1 MANRKDVLS
10 KYVRSSA
17 KKARPVVQKSNSWMG
32 NALRSVGFSA
42 FDVLEELMPAT
53 IDVAKVTA
61 TTGKDIADNIRR
73 ARSQDRTLRN
83 AIERNYYVGL
93 GTKVF
98 KNSLEDL
105 KSGKFYN
112 KERADKYFDDMNDD
126 MMDFGEDFDFGED
139 SFDGSIYSS
148 DGSAEASFRRRKGG
162 NNEATQIVV
171 NTDLGPD
178 SAVVQATNY
187 QTETTV
193 NVGRAVVDSSK
204 ANTRATMVMLGGMRN
219 EVNASLSAINENIS
233 TIATTLTD
241 TVSKHATLSAKYY
254 EDSIA
259 LQQQILAEL
268 QRQTPSTQVTN
279 NTRTFKE
286 YNNVMDILSSGG
298 GVDPKAYMELV
309 KKRFGNYVDSNMLL
323 SQMKFMAGN
332 KETLEMMA
340 QNPLSFIP
348 KAVAK
353 TLIPNTVRSVITEF
367 DNQLKETS
375 IAALNQVS
383 GLQRSN
389 NPFLSAIGKIF
400 GVQNKI
406 SLSSVDKSAYNK
418 GATSWAGTDHQ
429 ALTNVI
435 PTLLRKIHASI
446 SGSEEIG
453 FDYER
458 GVFAKVRDIEKQAEK
473 DKIYRETSGF
483 SEYKSEFKDFLEK
496 NAAASREERE
506 SFSEQFEKFI
516 SKLVLDSAGGR
527 TFRLG
532 GRDGKGGDDIAELLN
547 SNSNDPAV
555 KLIRAYL
562 SGMEK
567 DNKSKLT
574 AFFGSKVQEQR
585 ASIDRQNKERQ
596 EDPIRYNTM
605 YENTGL
611 QTYKDANRKNNY
623 TGTDSHLSYKTN
635 RDPITGKKTLTDY
648 VVGSK
653 GGIGAGV
660 IDKYGNNQTYYLRE
674 ILKTLNTGI
683 YVFPVGDS
691 GSGGKRRR
699 GGSGGPNA
707 NIRSAIE
714 ARATSVSTRMTT
726 EIGDARRKEQSMER
740 RSTYTDDKR
749 QKDVD
754 KGKINTNQEFTQDQI
769 DLLGEAYQ
777 SEVNG
782 QNPKKPGFVDRIMGK
797 VPEDSGLGRILK
809 RYQKLGQDSEKGLT
823 TVFKKLDSALFQV
836 VFGDPKGHYGFKAM
850 FDKGLGTLKAGFFKF
865 STFLDNKILKPLDE
879 ALFGETGI
887 FNKIKQSEF
896 GKKVS
901 EVFTNLTN
909 KASTFLLGEKDGDGN
924 RSGGIFSE
932 TANSLKDMGTQVKYA
947 ILGEKGPD
955 GKALPLDQDNSV
967 VGNLKR
973 MFKNTSEK
981 ISNAMGIDNQSPKES
996 LGTKIANGLD
1006 SAMDRIKERSSD
1018 WSNTVFGNGDTKEF
1032 VNQFRQDMKGQKGF
1046 IGASAVVGAVSGTV
1060 LGGHLG
1066 LLGSMF
1072 LPGGPVGGALLG
1084 AGIGIISKSTGLQD
1098 FLFGKEVTD
1107 ADGNVSRTGG
1117 LITKDFQDFF
1127 KQNKVGIGVGAGA
1140 GLAASFGLL
1149 PSFFVPGGPI
1159 GGALIGGAIS
1169 LATKSDAFQNLLYGA
1184 GGDEKNPTGGFMKKF
1199 KQIFGKDKDLKKLG
1213 LDAGIGA
1220 GVGLVGS
1227 FFLPGGPIIGALL
1240 GSAISVGTATDKFRN
1255 WFFGEEG
1262 EDGKRHGG
1270 IFNRFTGYVKDK
1282 IFDPLGKAVKITQN
1296 NILRFVEKNMVAPFM
1311 IALNPLI
1318 EEAKHVKTV
1327 VTDKVKDVFDGIKEK
1342 FHQHVTKP
1350 IGEAVERHILDPLKK
1365 AMHTF
1370 FGGLG
1375 KFIGNIISAPFK
1387 AMFGL
1392 GKGAKTAQE
1401 ERAAKEKRSEVN
1413 NQYDADVV
1421 RLYGDESNMNLV
1433 EKGFNRI
1440 KKIKQLPEW
1449 LRAKGKRNDA
1459 LRNIDAQK
1467 KANIQAYEDSLSER
1481 QSAIDAKYDAK
1492 DYAIRNGTKVSD
1504 STIPAGTTAGI
1515 PATVFAK
1522 RAGLRPVEVFRLIR
1536 SGQLPYTK
1544 DEKGR
1549 YIVDGKLVSK
1559 FRGMGNDGGHKPPQ
1573 SSTSTS
1579 QSTPHD
1585 TTTVSSNPT
1594 NVDTAPGTPVHVNA
1608 EQDTPNVRASREGRG
1623 SRTTVDAGSNRRR
1636 GRSGSDYSEYRDQ
1649 LSGFIDRN
1657 TRNQGESTVSGMSDT
1672 SSTKKGKTYNT
1683 GSLVD
1688 KIQKDVSKITDSVYG
1703 QLNGV
1708 GSNINKIYKVL
1719 LKKLGLKD
1727 DDIKGEN
1734 NKEYVGFLGRIRTA
1748 LNRPLKAIG
1757 DLITAPFRAIGR
1769 VVNNIKDGFLNIGK
1783 GIGKAG
1789 KALVSGI
1796 GGIAK
1801 GLGGMLKELVKLP
1814 IDLLHTGLSAVRA
1827 ALPAVGEALKEGV
1840 SLIGKG
1846 LNAAGSLLV
1855 SGVKGLGSAISGAAK
1870 GFGQMVGGAMSGVGN
1885 LLKSMG
1891 LIGADALKGI
1901 WKGMKFVGKGIAKGA
1916 GIVGKGLLSAPG
1928 KIIGAIRGKREGK
1941 GLFGRKGPMHV
1952 IVDSGVL
1959 DRVRKVSVVN
1969 RVKEV
1974 GEEGIGSL
1982 IGGSGGRGGKPLKPL
1997 KPARQQPLP
2006 GGRGIVGTVVSAGL
2020 NLFGKAKEVGSA
2032 AKTAVGNKFAA
2043 MKEKAE
2049 EKKAANAKKRAE
2061 QVNKG
2066 SRASLLSRLNEEQD
2080 RKDTKA
2086 YRTKVVNLLQRN
2098 ADSSE
2103 EHKGLFSGIFGKKG
2117 LITAGVLLLLPIFIK
2132 LFKNLKLGEL
2142 LKDLATTVTTGW
2154 SEIGGIKGLLANLGE
2169 KTDQATDVINGTD
2182 THAKVDENGNLVT
2195 DENGNPVME
2204 TTSGSRLKQLLTPT
2218 KTRVN
2223 TETGKWEQRNEW
2235 TQMSGATVNYLG
2247 HKAIS
2252 AGKTITKVADSKLGR
2267 AAIGGVKK
2275 LGAKIS
2281 NSTPVV
2287 AAYTYADD
2295 ALKAGARGVKSWI
2308 QSGRDLNALKKAGS
2322 AFADQA
2328 GIGQKVAAKATGFV
2342 DDAIDLGKKAV
2353 KSDVVQTFI
2362 KKAMEG
2368 LNFLVGK
2375 LAGVGQKFGLKVPV
2389 SSFDDILKMI
2399 STKVLN
2405 PKSLSGFG
2413 TKISEFLMKLT
2424 GKSSAAAATLF
2435 LAEIGFTLYGAIDG
2449 AVNAGALFEVN
2460 PDDVDAKMRA
2470 ISAVFKGLMNT
2481 TAGSVVDFVNSLVYE
2496 ITGMNFVKV
2505 IATWT
2510 YKLLSNDEDA
2520 KAIEAAQADFTK
2532 GYEDYV
2538 QEEYDAYVKGQEAKG
2553 EAAMSLDDFKAS
2565 NLSTTRSEYNSKT
2578 NKSLFRRAVDGVK
2591 NITKLPGAIKDGAKK
2606 VGTTIANGAKSVKN
2620 FFVGSK
2626 EDVFMKEDGSYYVA
2640 TKNGYDYYGADGK
2653 VLYKDVSADSVNA
2666 MVQSGQ
2672 VTQQTRQT
2680 KSGISQLGGKLVDG
2694 VKGVGSKISGGVK
2707 SVVGKVKDSNFGQGV
2722 TAVVD
2727 KTKELF
2733 GNVGDAVGNVAKNG
2747 IDAAKGMAT
2756 GWQTIAA
2763 NFYNK
2768 DNSFMDYF
2776 KADVNPL
2783 GEDNMFHGVV
2793 GGILNVSK
2801 VVMFPKLLVAGIMK
2815 KVGTAI
2821 KDAVGKIV
2829 DDAKIAVTD
2838 YATNST
2844 KINQLAFSG
2853 DLDGLR
2859 GVEITTSEDN
2869 PIGGIV
2875 GGLLG
2880 VNKVLHYPVA
2890 FFVGMGKK
2898 IGAAIK
2904 GAIAKVVQTGQAIVT
2919 NQASITQLALTGD
2932 TEGLG
2937 NYAGL
2942 PEDSSP
2948 VAGFANGLLGV
2959 QKVMMTPLAYVV
2971 KAGRFIVGKVKG
2983 AINAV
2988 KQTGVAIVTNQAAIG
3003 QLALS
3008 GDTDGLSDY
3017 AGLDENSSP
3026 VAGFANGLL
3035 GVQKAVFTP
3044 IAYVVKSGKFVVEK
3058 VKGAISTVKETGVAI
3073 GTGTA
3078 QISSMAFSGNVD
3090 GLHDY
3095 EGVDPNSSPLAGF
3108 ANGLLG
3114 VQKTMMTPIAYVV
3127 KGGKD
3132 LVGAIKGAIGK
3143 VVDYGA
3149 KTKTF
3154 VTTLNSYADPDKS
3167 LSGWDNETMATGDD
3181 DAIGHVLSTVIK
3193 KVMWVYVGIVRN
3205 VKKMF
3210 DWIGD
3215 AAEGI
3220 KEGVSG
3226 AWDNVKEG
3234 AGNAWDW
3241 VKDKAN
3247 GIGTAIM
3254 DLGRGGLNGGRPI
3267 AGGKGGETQVMNGMP
3282 YYSQNDP
3289 AYKNIQYKQTGGFGQ
3304 PVGDTI
3310 GDSGCGPTAMAM
3322 VASKYA
3328 GDGYTPPVMS
3338 KMAEAGGYST
3348 SVGTSPGYFSAAGDA
3363 LGIPNQQVAPTKDS
3377 LETTL
3382 GSGGSVIMQGI
3393 SGGAG
3398 GDGGVN
3404 SPYTDEGHYVT
3415 ATGISGDRVLINDPR
3430 GPEYSGEYRTKD
3442 VLHDTTGMWSFGAA
3456 PGGFGARMKR
3466 KFKTL
3471 RGGKAGVDKTKW
3483 IQIINAVKQA
3493 IAAQKPG
3500 YSQSRYITITVGGK
3514 SMKCRTDCS
3523 GYVQT
3528 CLKYYGV
3535 MPEGTNISSA
3545 NVKNA
3550 GDATMKNTGFTPGGW
3565 PGWEGLQEG
3574 DVLGTSG
3581 HTEIF
3586 AWNKNGK
3593 HYVYNCGS
3601 DSSTNSPV
3609 PTVSGHSSYQCVWR
3623 VGNAGT
3629 GVVSST
3635 DVSGASA
3642 DGGSY
3647 SGGDSSSS
3655 TSSSSGGFSSFADL
3669 LGGLADA
3676 ATKPIL
3682 KAFGLTTDDSSSTST
3697 SGGNYSGDSS
3707 SGGDSGVT
3715 AANVSGS
3722 NTAQQ
3727 VWNFFTSK
3735 GYSKHGTAGIMGN
3748 MQAESGM
3755 YPQRLQGDFTKGYT
3769 KSQEYTKATD
3779 SGSNNFVHD
3788 SKGYGL
3794 VQFTYHSL
3802 KKQLLDAAKSNGKSV
3817 GDTGLQLS
3825 VVDNM
3830 LRTSYPSV
3838 YNTIKNATDVKT
3850 ASNSM
3855 LHGYERPKDQSAAVE
3870 NKRAS
3875 LGMGFYN
3882 TYAGGKGGS
3891 LGGRPL
3897 RNIKPIRQVKALPS
3911 LPGGRGSAVLGVSGT
3926 LRDAVTQTKDP
3937 TAQIIERNNI
3947 INNGA
3952 DTRDLAQLFKAGLEY
3967 LAQITT
3973 NTGDTAKGIIS
3984 LNEKDFG
3991 GYNQV
3996 NNTTN
4001 NVDNSQKSYNQG
4013 NDNSVADRSEYAL
4026 AKRVAMGIVD

>member
-17 KKARPVVQKSNSWMG
+17 KKARPIVQKSNSWMG

-61 TTGKDIADNIRR
+61 TTGKDVADTIRR

-93 GTKVF
+93 GTKVL

-126 MMDFGEDFDFGED
+126 IMDFGEDFDFGED
-139 SFDGSIYSS
+139 SFDGSISSS

-178 SAVVQATNY
+178 SAVVQAANY

-193 NVGRAVVDSSK
+193 NVGRAVIDSSK
-204 ANTRATMVMLGGMRN
+204 ANTRATMMMLGGMRN
-219 EVNASLSAINENIS
+219 EVNASLSAINENVS

-241 TVSKHATLSAKYY
+241 TVSRHATLSAKYY

-268 QRQTPSTQVTN
+268 QKQSPSTQVTN

-309 KKRFGNYVDSNMLL
+309 KKQFSSYVDSNMLL
-323 SQMKFMAGN
+323 SQMKFMASN

-400 GVQNKI
+400 GLQNKI
-406 SLSSVDKSAYNK
+406 SISSVDKGAYNK

-458 GVFAKVRDIEKQAEK
+458 GVFAKVRDIEKQTEK
-473 DKIYRETSGF
+473 DKLYRETSGF

-506 SFSEQFEKFI
+506 AFSEQFEKFI

-532 GRDGKGGDDIAELLN
+532 GRDGKGNQDDIAELLGA
-547 SNSNDPAV
+547 NSNDPEV

-585 ASIDRQNKERQ
+585 ASIDRQMRERQ

-611 QTYKDANRKNNY
+611 ATYKDANRKNNY
-623 TGTDSHLSYKTN
+623 IGTDSHLQYKTTRN
-635 RDPITGKKTLTDY
+635 PVTGRKTLTDY

-683 YVFPVGDS
+683 YVFPVGES
-691 GSGGKRRR
+691 SGGRRRR
-699 GGSGGPNA
+699 GGTGGPNDS
-707 NIRSAIE
+707 IRSAI
-714 ARATSVSTRMTT
+714 ASRATSVSTKMSE
-726 EIGDARRKEQSMER
+726 EIGEARRKEQGMER
-740 RSTYTDDKR
+740 RSSYTDDKR

-754 KGKINTNQEFTQDQI
+754 KGKINTTQEFTQDQI
-769 DLLGEAYQ
+769 NVLGEVYQ
-777 SEVNG
+777 TELNTQAQRG
-782 QNPKKPGFVDRIMGK
+782 KEPGFVDRILGK
-797 VPEDSGLGRILK
+797 VPENSGLGRILR

-823 TVFKKLDSALFQV
+823 TVFKKLDSALFEI
-836 VFGDPKGHYGFKAM
+836 VFGDPNGHHGFKAM

-879 ALFGETGI
+879 ALFGETGV

-901 EVFTNLTN
+901 EVFTNLTK
-909 KASTFLLGEKDGDGN
+909 KAGVFLLGEKDGDGN

-955 GKALPLDQDNSV
+955 GKPLPLDQDSSV

-973 MFKNTSEK
+973 MFKTTSER
-981 ISNAMGIDNQSPKES
+981 ISNAMGIDSQSPRES
-996 LGTKIANGLD
+996 LGTRIANGLD
-1006 SAMDRIKERSSD
+1006 AAMDRVKERSSD
-1018 WSNTVFGNGDTKEF
+1018 WSNTVFGNGDTKAF
-1032 VNQFRQDMKGQKGF
+1032 AKQFQQDLKGQKGF
-1046 IGASAVVGAVSGTV
+1046 IGASAVLGAVGTTV
-1060 LGGHLG
+1060 LSGHLG

-1072 LPGGPVGGALLG
+1072 LPGGPIGGALLG
-1084 AGIGIISKSTGLQD
+1084 AGIGIISKSTGLKD
-1098 FLFGKEVTD
+1098 FLFGPEVTD
-1107 ADGNVSRTGG
+1107 AQGNVSRVGG

-1127 KQNKVGIGVGAGA
+1127 KENKVGIGVGAGA

-1169 LATKSDAFQNLLYGA
+1169 LTTKSDAFQSLLYGD
-1184 GGDEKNPTGGFMKKF
+1184 GGSKDDVKGGFMKKF

-1227 FFLPGGPIIGALL
+1227 FFLPGGPILGALL

-1255 WFFGEEG
+1255 WFFGTEG

-1270 IFNRFTGYVKDK
+1270 VFNKFTGYVKDK

-1296 NILRFVEKNMVAPFM
+1296 NILGFVKSEMVAPFKWAM
-1311 IALNPLI
+1311 KPLI
-1318 EEAKHVKTV
+1318 KEAQYAKTIITDQVKGA
-1327 VTDKVKDVFDGIKEK
+1327 FNSLKES
-1342 FHQHVTKP
+1342 FQTHVTKP
-1350 IGEAVERHILDPLKK
+1350 IGDAVEKHFLAPMRK
-1365 AMHTF
+1365 ALNRIF
-1370 FGGLG
+1370 SGFGKLVA
-1375 KFIGNIISAPFK
+1375 NVLSAPFK
-1387 AMFGL
+1387 IITGL
-1392 GKGAKTAQE
+1392 GKGAYDRQGRRDLK
-1401 ERAAKEKRSEVN
+1401 AKETEID
-1413 NQYDADVV
+1413 NQYGQRRAEI
-1421 RLYGDESNMNLV
+1421 LGDESNMGFLQ
-1433 EKGFNRI
+1433 KGWNRLRNVG
-1440 KKIKQLPEW
+1440 KLGRAASDRD
-1449 LRAKGKRNDA
+1449 RAKRDA
-1459 LRNIDAQK
+1459 NRERIATYRGH
-1467 KANIQAYEDSLSER
+1467 IQELEDEKSRIR
-1481 QSAIDAKYDAK
+1481 QETELKNA
-1492 DYAIRNGTKVSD
+1492 AIRNGTSVD
-1504 STIPAGTTAGI
+1504 TRIPSGHVTGI
-1515 PATVFAK
+1515 PITEFSK
-1522 RAGLRPVEVFRLIR
+1522 RTGIGRGTLRSMIKR
-1536 SGQLPYTK
+1536 GQLPATRHGSNWVIPASLVIKFTKPGHTPTKGYT
-1544 DEKGR
+1544 
-1549 YIVDGKLVSK
+1549 
-1559 FRGMGNDGGHKPPQ
+1559 PPENV
-1573 SSTSTS
+1573 
-1579 QSTPHD
+1579 STPTTSSAPSD
-1585 TTTVSSNPT
+1585 TTVSTNPV
-1594 NVDTAPGTPVHVNA
+1594 NGDTPPGTPTPVNA
-1608 EQDTPNVRASREGRG
+1608 EQDTPNTKANRGRRRKG
-1623 SRTTVDAGSNRRR
+1623 GEPQQTTVNTGSNKRQK
-1636 GRSGSDYSEYRDQ
+1636 GNATSGKYKPES
-1649 LSGFIDRN
+1649 SG
-1657 TRNQGESTVSGMSDT
+1657 STVSGDENRA
-1672 SSTKKGKTYNT
+1672 GRTYNM
-1683 GSLVD
+1683 GSMTD
-1688 KIQKDVSKITDSVYG
+1688 RIQRDVSKIADSVYG

-1719 LKKLGLKD
+1719 LKKMGLKD
-1727 DDIKGEN
+1727 EDIKGEN
-1734 NKEYVGFLGRIRTA
+1734 NKQYVGFFGKIRTA
-1748 LNRPLKAIG
+1748 LNRPVKAIG
-1757 DLITAPFRAIGR
+1757 DLITAPFRAVGR

-1789 KALVSGI
+1789 QMLVSGI
-1796 GGIAK
+1796 GSVAK
-1801 GLGGMLKELVKLP
+1801 GLGSILKDLVKLP

-1827 ALPAVGEALKEGV
+1827 ALPAIGEAVKAGV
-1840 SLIGKG
+1840 SVIGTTLKTAGTLIYD
-1846 LNAAGSLLV
+1846 
-1855 SGVKGLGSAISGAAK
+1855 GVKGIGSAISGAAK
-1870 GFGQMVGGAMSGVGN
+1870 GFGQMVGGAMSGFGS

-1891 LIGADALKGI
+1891 LIGADVLKGI
-1901 WKGMKFVGKGIAKGA
+1901 WKGAKFVGKKGLQLAGGIA
-1916 GIVGKGLLSAPG
+1916 SAPF
-1928 KIIGAIRGKREGK
+1928 KAISAIRDRREGGGR

-1959 DRVRKVSVVN
+1959 DTVKKVKVVN

-1982 IGGSGGRGGKPLKPL
+1982 LGGSGGRGGRPLKPL
-1997 KPARQQPLP
+1997 KPATKPALP
-2006 GGRGIVGTVVSAGL
+2006 GGSGIGSMIVSGALKLGGGL
-2020 NLFGKAKEVGSA
+2020 KKAGSA
-2032 AKTAVGNKFAA
+2032 VKSVVGDKFAA
-2043 MKEKAE
+2043 MKERAE

-2061 QVNKG
+2061 QVKKG
-2066 SRASLLSRLNEEQD
+2066 SRASLLSRLTEEQD

-2086 YRTKVVNLLQRN
+2086 YRSKVVSLLQRN
-2098 ADSSE
+2098 ATSTE
-2103 EHKGLFSGIFGKKG
+2103 EHKGLFDGIFGKKG
-2117 LITAGVLLLLPIFIK
+2117 LITAGIILLLPIFIK

-2154 SEIGGIKGLLANLGE
+2154 SEIGGIKGLLANIGE
-2169 KTDQATDVINGTD
+2169 KATQVKDVATGTD
-2182 THAKVDENGNLVT
+2182 THAKVDKNGNLVT
-2195 DENGNPVME
+2195 DENGNAVME
-2204 TTSGSRLKQLLTPT
+2204 TTKGSRLQQLFTPT
-2218 KTRVN
+2218 KTRVD
-2223 TETGKWEQRNEW
+2223 TETGKWEQRNDW
-2235 TQMSGATVNYLG
+2235 TQMSGATANLIG
-2247 HKAIS
+2247 HKVAIPALKLADKAIVGGS
-2252 AGKTITKVADSKLGR
+2252 KVVNWVKSGVELNQLAAKGYTELASQAGLSQKIAGKVASGGSKLVN
-2267 AAIGGVKK
+2267 GVKNGASA
-2275 LGAKIS
+2275 LGSKIS
-2281 NSTPVV
+2281 NSKIAT
-2287 AAYTYADD
+2287 T
-2295 ALKAGARGVKSWI
+2295 
-2308 QSGRDLNALKKAGS
+2308 
-2322 AFADQA
+2322 
-2328 GIGQKVAAKATGFV
+2328 AKGFV
-2342 DDAIDLGKKAV
+2342 DDAVTKVGGSDL
-2353 KSDVVQTFI
+2353 VQTFI
-2362 KKAMEG
+2362 KKAGEAI
-2368 LNFLVGK
+2368 NFLVSK
-2375 LAGVGQKFGLKVPV
+2375 LIGVGEKFGIKLGEGKFGKII
-2389 SSFDDILKMI
+2389 SMI
-2399 STKVLN
+2399 TTKLLN
-2405 PKSLSGFG
+2405 PKALAEKAKAIGD
-2413 TKISEFLMKLT
+2413 FLKNIT
-2424 GKSSAAAATLF
+2424 GKSTVAGATAF
-2435 LAEIGFTLYGAIDG
+2435 IAEIAFITYGAIDG

-2460 PDDVDAKMRA
+2460 PDAVDAKMRA
-2470 ISAVFKGLMNT
+2470 IAAVFKGLLNT
-2481 TAGSVVDFVNSLVYE
+2481 TAGSVIDFINVLATD
-2496 ITGMNFVKV
+2496 ILGMNFVKV

-2510 YKLLSNDEDA
+2510 YKLLSNEEDSA
-2520 KAIEAAQADFTK
+2520 AIEAAQADFTK

-2553 EAAMSLDDFKAS
+2553 EAAMSFEDFKAS

-2591 NITKLPGAIKDGAKK
+2591 NITKLPGAIKDGVKNI
-2606 VGTTIANGAKSVKN
+2606 GTTIVNGAKGVKN

-2626 EDVFMKEDGSYYVA
+2626 QDVLMKEDGSYYVA

-2653 VLYKDVSADSVNA
+2653 ILYKDVSAESVNT
-2666 MVQSGQ
+2666 MVQNGQ
-2672 VTQQTRQT
+2672 LTQQTKET
-2680 KSGISQLGGKLVDG
+2680 KSGISQLGSKIVGGAKDL
-2694 VKGVGSKISGGVK
+2694 GSKVVGGVK
-2707 SVVGKVKDSNFGQGV
+2707 NVGAKIAGGVTSLVDKFKDTKVGQGV

-2727 KTKELF
+2727 KVKDIF
-2733 GNVGDAVGNVAKNG
+2733 GNIGTAVGKFAKNG
-2747 IDAAKGMAT
+2747 VDAAKGMAT

-2801 VVMFPKLLVAGIMK
+2801 VVLFPKLLVAGILK

-2821 KDAVGKIV
+2821 KDAVGKLV
-2829 DDAKIAVTD
+2829 NGAKIAIGD
-2838 YATNST
+2838 YTTNQA
-2844 KINQLAFSG
+2844 KISQLAFSG
-2853 DLDGLR
+2853 DMEGLK
-2859 GVEITTSEDN
+2859 GIEIKTSDDN
-2869 PIGGIV
+2869 PIGGVV

-2890 FFVGMGKK
+2890 FFVNMGKK
-2898 IGAAIK
+2898 VANTIK
-2904 GAIAKVVQTGQAIVT
+2904 GAIAKVVQTGQAIGT
-2919 NQASITQLALTGD
+2919 NQVAISKLALSGD

-2937 NYAGL
+2937 SYAGL

-2948 VAGFANGLLGV
+2948 MAGFANGLLGI
-2959 QKVMMTPLAYVV
+2959 QKAVMTPMAYVI
-2971 KAGRFIVGKVKG
+2971 KGGKFIAGKVKG
-2983 AINAV
+2983 AINTV
-2988 KQTGVAIVTNQAAIG
+2988 KQTGVAIATNQVALG

-3008 GDTDGLSDY
+3008 GDTDGLSGY

-3026 VAGFANGLL
+3026 MAGFANGLL
-3035 GVQKAVFTP
+3035 GVQKAMFTP
-3044 IAYVVKSGKFVVEK
+3044 IAYVVKGGKFVVEK
-3058 VKGAISTVKETGVAI
+3058 VKGVISTVKQTGVAI

-3078 QISSMAFSGNVD
+3078 QISSLAFSGNVD

-3095 EGVDPNSSPLAGF
+3095 QGVDENSSPLAGF

-3143 VVDYGA
+3143 AVDYGQ

-3154 VTTLNSYADPDKS
+3154 VSKLNEYTDPDKS
-3167 LSGWDNETMATGDD
+3167 LSGWDNETMAEGDD
-3181 DAIGHVLSTVIK
+3181 DAIGSVLSTVIK
-3193 KVMWVYVGIVRN
+3193 KVMWIYVGIVRN

-3210 DWIGD
+3210 DWVGD
-3215 AAEGI
+3215 AAESI

-3234 AGNAWDW
+3234 ASNAWNW
-3241 VKDKAN
+3241 VGDKLNSA
-3247 GIGTAIM
+3247 GTAIM
-3254 DLGRGGLNGGRPI
+3254 NLGRGGENGGRPI
-3267 AGGKGGETQVMNGMP
+3267 SGGRGGETQVMNGMP

-3377 LETTL
+3377 LETSL
-3382 GSGGSVIMQGI
+3382 ASGGSVILQGI
-3393 SGGAG
+3393 SGGRG
-3398 GDGGVN
+3398 GESGVN

-3415 ATGISGDRVLINDPR
+3415 ATGISGDRVIINDPR
-3430 GPEYSGEYRTKD
+3430 GPEYSGEYKTKD

-3456 PGGFGARMKR
+3456 PGGFGARMKQ

-3535 MPEGTNISSA
+3535 MPEGANISSA

-3550 GDATMKNTGFTPGGW
+3550 GDSTMKNTGFTPGGW

-3574 DVLGTSG
+3574 DVLGTNG

-3586 AWNKNGK
+3586 AWNKDGK

-3629 GVVSST
+3629 GVVNST
-3635 DVSGASA
+3635 EVTGGSA

-3647 SGGDSSSS
+3647 SGGDSGSSA
-3655 TSSSSGGFSSFADL
+3655 SSSSKSGFSSFADL

-3682 KAFGLTTDDSSSTST
+3682 KAFGLASDD
-3697 SGGNYSGDSS
+3697 DSS
-3707 SGGDSGVT
+3707 SGGTSVGGSADTSSSGAS
-3715 AANVSGS
+3715 AASADNITGS
-3722 NTAQQ
+3722 DTAQK
-3727 VWNFFTSK
+3727 VWNYFTGA
-3735 GYSKHGTAGIMGN
+3735 GYSKAATAGILGN
-3748 MQAESGM
+3748 MQQESGVN
-3755 YPQRLQGDFTKGYT
+3755 PASIQGNGKGPAAGIVQWENYNT
-3769 KSQEYTKATD
+3769 KSSRWKAMSD
-3779 SGSNNFVHD
+3779 YAA
-3788 SKGYGL
+3788 SKGKDWTDLGSQL
-3794 VQFTYHSL
+3794 EFIDKEL
-3802 KKQLLDAAKSNGKSV
+3802 KTLGSFWSYQPNMSKAGT
-3817 GDTGLQLS
+3817 TG
-3825 VVDNM
+3825 
-3830 LRTSYPSV
+3830 TSYDAWKQSTSV
-3838 YNTIKNATDVKT
+3838 DTATRQFEG
-3850 ASNSM
+3850 AF
-3855 LHGYERPKDQSAAVE
+3855 ERAGKPMMDNRISAA
-3870 NKRAS
+3870 NKY
-3875 LGMGFYN
+3875 YN
-3882 TYAGGKGGS
+3882 MYAGGGKGGMS
-3891 LGGRPL
+3891 GGKPL
-3897 RNIKPIRQVKALPS
+3897 RNVRPFRQVKALPS

-3926 LRDAVTQTKDP
+3926 LRDAITQTKDP

-3952 DTRDLAQLFKAGLEY
+3952 ETRDLAQLFKAGLEY
-3967 LAQITT
+3967 LAQIAT
-3973 NTGDTAKGIIS
+3973 NTGDTAKGVVS
-3984 LNEKDFG
+3984 LSEKDFG
-3991 GYNQV
+3991 GHNLV

-4001 NVDNSQKSYNQG
+4001 NVDNSKKSYNQG

>member
-1 MANRKDVLS
+1 MANRNDFLS
-10 KYVRSSA
+10 KYVRSSS
-17 KKARPVVQKSNSWMG
+17 KKVRPVVQKSNSWMG

-61 TTGKDIADNIRR
+61 TTGKDIADNIRKM
-73 ARSQDRTLRN
+73 RSQDRTLRN

-93 GTKVF
+93 GTKVL
-98 KNSLEDL
+98 KNSIEDL

-112 KERADKYFDDMNDD
+112 KERADKFFDDMNDD

-139 SFDGSIYSS
+139 SFDGSISSS
-148 DGSAEASFRRRKGG
+148 DGSTEASFRRRIGKT
-162 NNEATQIVV
+162 NEATQIVV

-193 NVGRAVVDSSK
+193 NVGRAVIDSSK

-219 EVNASLSAINENIS
+219 EVNASLSSINENIS
-233 TIATTLTD
+233 TIVTTLTD

-268 QRQTPSTQVTN
+268 QKQSPATQVTN

-286 YNNVMDILSSGG
+286 YNNVMDMLSSGG
-298 GVDPKAYMELV
+298 GIDPKAYMGLV
-309 KKRFGNYVDSNMLL
+309 KKQFDKYVDENMVL
-323 SQMKFMAGN
+323 SQLKFAASN
-332 KETLEMMA
+332 KETLEMLA

-348 KAVAK
+348 KAITK
-353 TLIPNTVRSVITEF
+353 TLIPNTVRSVISEF

-400 GVQNKI
+400 GLQNKI
-406 SLSSVDKSAYNK
+406 SISSVDKSAYNK
-418 GATSWAGTDHQ
+418 GATAWAGTDHQ

-458 GVFAKVRDIEKQAEK
+458 GIFAKVRDIEKQAEK
-473 DKIYRETSGF
+473 DKLYRETSGF

-506 SFSEQFEKFI
+506 AFSGQFEKLI
-516 SKLVLDSAGGR
+516 SALVRDSAGGR
-527 TFRLG
+527 TFRKG
-532 GRDGKGGDDIAELLN
+532 GRDGKGNQDDIAELLN
-547 SNSNDPAV
+547 THSDDPAV

-574 AFFGSKVQEQR
+574 AFFGSRIQEQR
-585 ASIDRQNKERQ
+585 ANIDRQMKEMQ
-596 EDPIRYNTM
+596 ADPVKYNTM
-605 YENTGL
+605 YMDTGL
-611 QTYKDANRKNNY
+611 RTYKDANKKNNFS
-623 TGTDSHLSYKTN
+623 GTDSHLQYATM
-635 RDPITGKKTLTDY
+635 RDPASNKTVLTNY
-648 VVGSK
+648 VIGSK
-653 GGIGAGV
+653 GGGIGAGV
-660 IDKYGNNQTYYLRE
+660 MDKYGHNQTHYLRE
-674 ILKTLNTGI
+674 ILETLNTGI
-683 YVFPVGDS
+683 YVFPVGEI
-691 GSGGKRRR
+691 SGGGRRRR
-699 GGSGGPNA
+699 GGASGQNA
-707 NIRSAIE
+707 SIRAAIDQ
-714 ARATSVSTRMTT
+714 RRTKVNDHFT
-726 EIGDARRKEQSMER
+726 EDSEKARRDAEER
-740 RSTYTDDKR
+740 KQKTTYDDAKR
-749 QKDVD
+749 QRDVG
-754 KGKINTNQEFTQDQI
+754 KGKIDTSGEFTQDQI
-769 DLLGEAYQ
+769 NVLGEVYQ
-777 SEVNG
+777 SGVNR
-782 QNPKKPGFVDRIMGK
+782 QVQKEKKSGFIDKIMGK

-809 RYQKLGQDSEKGLT
+809 RYQKFGQDTEKGLT
-823 TVFKKLDSALFQV
+823 TVFKKLDSALFEI
-836 VFGDPKGHYGFKAM
+836 VFGDPNGHHGFKAM
-850 FDKGLGTLKAGFFKF
+850 FDKGLGTLRAGFFKF

-901 EVFTNLTN
+901 EVFTNLTK
-909 KASTFLLGEKDGDGN
+909 KAGVFLLGEKDGDGN

-967 VGNLKR
+967 LGNLKR
-973 MFKNTSEK
+973 MFKTTSER
-981 ISNAMGIDNQSPKES
+981 ISNAMGIDSRSPKES
-996 LGTKIANGLD
+996 LGTRIANGLD
-1006 SAMDRIKERSSD
+1006 AAMDRVKERSND
-1018 WSNTVFGNGDTKEF
+1018 WSNTVFGNGDTKAF
-1032 VNQFRQDMKGQKGF
+1032 AKQFQQDLKGQKGF
-1046 IGASAVVGAVSGTV
+1046 VGASAVLGAVGTTV
-1060 LGGHLG
+1060 LGGHMG

-1072 LPGGPVGGALLG
+1072 LPGGPIGGALLG
-1084 AGIGIISKSTGLQD
+1084 AGIGIISKSTGLKD
-1098 FLFGKEVTD
+1098 FLFGPEVTD
-1107 ADGNVSRTGG
+1107 KQGNVSRVGG

-1127 KQNKVGIGVGAGA
+1127 KNNKVGIGVGAGA

-1159 GGALIGGAIS
+1159 GGALIGGAVS
-1169 LATKSDAFQNLLYGA
+1169 LATKSDAFQNLLYGD
-1184 GGDEKNPTGGFMKKF
+1184 GGSKDDVKGGFMKKF

-1227 FFLPGGPIIGALL
+1227 FFLPGGPILGALL
-1240 GSAISVGTATDKFRN
+1240 GSAVSVGTATDKFRN
-1255 WFFGEEG
+1255 WFFGTEG

-1270 IFNRFTGYVKDK
+1270 VFNKFTGYVKDK

-1296 NILRFVEKNMVAPFM
+1296 NILGFVKSEMVAPFKWAM
-1311 IALNPLI
+1311 KPLVD
-1318 EEAKHVKTV
+1318 EAKHAKTV
-1327 VTDKVKDVFDGIKEK
+1327 IVDQVKGAFNSLKES
-1342 FHQHVTKP
+1342 FQTHVTKP
-1350 IGEAVERHILDPLKK
+1350 IGEAVEKHFLAPMRKTLNKI
-1365 AMHTF
+1365 F
-1370 FGGLG
+1370 SGFGKLV
-1375 KFIGNIISAPFK
+1375 GNILSAPFK
-1387 AMFGL
+1387 LITGL
-1392 GKGAKTAQE
+1392 GKGAYARQGK
-1401 ERAAKEKRSEVN
+1401 RDLKEKETEID
-1413 NQYDADVV
+1413 NQYNQRRSDI
-1421 RLYGDESNMNLV
+1421 LGDESNMGFLQ
-1433 EKGFNRI
+1433 KGWNRLRNVG
-1440 KKIKQLPEW
+1440 KLGRAASDRD
-1449 LRAKGKRNDA
+1449 RAKRDA
-1459 LRNIDAQK
+1459 NRERIATYKGHIQELEDE
-1467 KANIQAYEDSLSER
+1467 KARIR
-1481 QSAIDAKYDAK
+1481 QETELKNA
-1492 DYAIRNGTKVSD
+1492 AIRNGTSVDTS
-1504 STIPAGTTAGI
+1504 IPSGHVAGI
-1515 PATVFAK
+1515 PISEFSKRTGIGRGTLRSMIKRGTLPATRHGSNWVIPA
-1522 RAGLRPVEVFRLIR
+1522 
-1536 SGQLPYTK
+1536 S
-1544 DEKGR
+1544 
-1549 YIVDGKLVSK
+1549 LVSK
-1559 FRGMGNDGGHKPPQ
+1559 FAKPGHKPTKGYTPPET
-1573 SSTSTS
+1573 TSTPTTS
-1579 QSTPHD
+1579 SAPPE
-1585 TTTVSSNPT
+1585 TTVSTEP
-1594 NVDTAPGTPVHVNA
+1594 VRGDGKPGTSTQTVSDQA
-1608 EQDTPNVRASREGRG
+1608 TPNTKAGRTSRKGG
-1623 SRTTVDAGSNRRR
+1623 TQNQTTVDTGRDNRRR
-1636 GRSGSDYSEYRDQ
+1636 GSSTSSGTNAGSSGSTASGEETRSGS
-1649 LSGFIDRN
+1649 
-1657 TRNQGESTVSGMSDT
+1657 
-1672 SSTKKGKTYNT
+1672 TYNM
-1683 GSLVD
+1683 GSVTD
-1688 KIQKDVSKITDSVYG
+1688 RIQRDVSKIADSVYG

-1719 LKKLGLKD
+1719 LKKMGLKD
-1727 DDIKGEN
+1727 EDIKGEN
-1734 NKEYVGFLGRIRTA
+1734 NKSYVGFFGKIRTA
-1748 LNRPLKAIG
+1748 LNRPFKAIG
-1757 DLITAPFRAIGR
+1757 DLITAPFRAVGR

-1789 KALVSGI
+1789 QMLISGI
-1796 GGIAK
+1796 GSVAK
-1801 GLGGMLKELVKLP
+1801 GLGSILKDLVKLP
-1814 IDLLHTGLSAVRA
+1814 IDLLHTGLSVVRA
-1827 ALPAVGEALKEGV
+1827 ALPAIGEAVKTGISVIGTTLNTAGT
-1840 SLIGKG
+1840 LIYD
-1846 LNAAGSLLV
+1846 
-1855 SGVKGLGSAISGAAK
+1855 GVKGIGSAISGAAK
-1870 GFGQMVGGAMSGVGN
+1870 GFGQMVGGAMSGFGS

-1901 WKGMKFVGKGIAKGA
+1901 WKGAKFIGKKGLQIAGGIA
-1916 GIVGKGLLSAPG
+1916 SAPF
-1928 KIIGAIRGKREGK
+1928 KAISAIRDKREGGGR

-1959 DRVRKVSVVN
+1959 DTVKKVKVVN

-1982 IGGSGGRGGKPLKPL
+1982 IGGHGGRGGKPLKPL
-1997 KPARQQPLP
+1997 KPATKPALP
-2006 GGRGIVGTVVSAGL
+2006 GGSGIGSMIVSGALKLGGGLKKVGTALG
-2020 NLFGKAKEVGSA
+2020 A
-2032 AKTAVGNKFAA
+2032 AKTAVSDKFAA
-2043 MKEKAE
+2043 MKEKAD

-2066 SRASLLSRLNEEQD
+2066 SRASLLSRLTEEQD
-2080 RKDTKA
+2080 RKDTKE
-2086 YRTKVVNLLQRN
+2086 YRSKVVNLLQRN
-2098 ADSSE
+2098 ATAGE
-2103 EHKGLFSGIFGKKG
+2103 EHKDLFGGIFGKKG

-2154 SEIGGIKGLLANLGE
+2154 SEIGGIAGLIANLGE
-2169 KTDQATDVINGTD
+2169 KGTQVKDVANGTD
-2182 THAKVDENGNLVT
+2182 THAKVDETGNLVT

-2204 TTSGSRLKQLLTPT
+2204 TTKGSRLKQLFTPT
-2218 KTRVN
+2218 KTRVD

-2235 TQMSGATVNYLG
+2235 TQMSGATANVIG
-2247 HKAIS
+2247 HKVVIPALKFTDKAIVKGAKAVNWLKS
-2252 AGKTITKVADSKLGR
+2252 GAELNQLAAKGYTELASQAGLSQKIAGK
-2267 AAIGGVKK
+2267 
-2275 LGAKIS
+2275 
-2281 NSTPVV
+2281 V
-2287 AAYTYADD
+2287 AAGGS
-2295 ALKAGARGVKSWI
+2295 KVVNGVKSGA
-2308 QSGRDLNALKKAGS
+2308 SALGS
-2322 AFADQA
+2322 
-2328 GIGQKVAAKATGFV
+2328 KVSNSKLVTSAKGFV
-2342 DDAIDLGKKAV
+2342 DDAAKAV
-2353 KSDVVQTFI
+2353 GGSDLVQTFI
-2362 KKAMEG
+2362 KKATEAI
-2368 LNFLVGK
+2368 NFLVSK
-2375 LAGVGQKFGLKVPV
+2375 LVGVGDKFGIKLGTGKFGTIVKQ
-2389 SSFDDILKMI
+2389 IT
-2399 STKVLN
+2399 TKLLN
-2405 PKSLSGFG
+2405 PKALGSKVKAIGDFLK
-2413 TKISEFLMKLT
+2413 KIT
-2424 GKSSAAAATLF
+2424 GKATVAGATAF
-2435 LAEIGFTLYGAIDG
+2435 IAEIAFITYGAIDG

-2460 PDDVDAKMRA
+2460 PDAVDAKMRA
-2470 ISAVFKGLMNT
+2470 IAAVFKGLLNT
-2481 TAGSVVDFVNSLVYE
+2481 TAGSVIDFVNALASDIL
-2496 ITGMNFVKV
+2496 GMNFVKV

-2510 YKLLSNDEDA
+2510 YKLLSNEEDTA
-2520 KAIEAAQADFTK
+2520 AIEAAQADFTK

-2553 EAAMSLDDFKAS
+2553 EEAMSFDDFKAS

-2591 NITKLPGAIKDGAKK
+2591 NITKLPGALKDGVKK
-2606 VGTTIANGAKSVKN
+2606 LGTTVSNGVKGVKN

-2626 EDVFMKEDGSYYVA
+2626 EDVLMKEDGSYYVA

-2666 MVQSGQ
+2666 MVQKGEL
-2672 VTQQTRQT
+2672 TQQTKET
-2680 KSGISQLGGKLVDG
+2680 KSGISQLGGKLVGG
-2694 VKGVGSKISGGVK
+2694 VKNLGSKAIGGVKAVGSKIAGGVT
-2707 SVVGKVKDSNFGQGV
+2707 SVVNKVKESKFGQGV
-2722 TAVVD
+2722 GAVVD
-2727 KTKELF
+2727 KTKEIF
-2733 GNVGDAVGNVAKNG
+2733 GNVGDAIGNVAKNG
-2747 IDAAKGMAT
+2747 VDAAKGMAT

-2768 DNSFMDYF
+2768 DNSFLDYF

-2793 GGILNVSK
+2793 GGILNISK

-2829 DDAKIAVTD
+2829 NGAKIAIGNYTSN
-2838 YATNST
+2838 TT

-2853 DLDGLR
+2853 DMEGLK

-2890 FFVGMGKK
+2890 FFVNMGKK
-2898 IGAAIK
+2898 VAGAIK
-2904 GAIAKVVQTGQAIVT
+2904 GAIAKVVQTGQAVVT
-2919 NQASITQLALTGD
+2919 NQATISKLALSGD

-2937 NYAGL
+2937 SYAGI
-2942 PEDSSP
+2942 PE
-2948 VAGFANGLLGV
+2948 
-2959 QKVMMTPLAYVV
+2959 
-2971 KAGRFIVGKVKG
+2971 
-2983 AINAV
+2983 
-2988 KQTGVAIVTNQAAIG
+2988 
-3003 QLALS
+3003 
-3008 GDTDGLSDY
+3008 
-3017 AGLDENSSP
+3017 ESSP

-3035 GVQKAVFTP
+3035 GVQKAVMTPLAYVVKGGKFIAGKVKGAINAVKQTGVAIATNQVTIGQLALSGDTESLSDYAGVDENSSPMAGFANGLLGVQKAMFTP
-3044 IAYVVKSGKFVVEK
+3044 IAYVVKGGKFVVEK
-3058 VKGAISTVKETGVAI
+3058 VKGVISTVKETGVAI

-3078 QISSMAFSGNVD
+3078 QIGSLAFSGNVD
-3090 GLHDY
+3090 GLHEYQGID
-3095 EGVDPNSSPLAGF
+3095 ENSSPLAGF

-3114 VQKTMMTPIAYVV
+3114 VQKTMLTPIAYVV

-3154 VTTLNSYADPDKS
+3154 ITTLNTYTDPDKS

-3210 DWIGD
+3210 DWVGD
-3215 AAEGI
+3215 AAESI

-3226 AWDNVKEG
+3226 AWDNIKEG
-3234 AGNAWDW
+3234 ASNAWDW
-3241 VKDKAN
+3241 VTDKVDSA
-3247 GIGTAIM
+3247 GTAIM
-3254 DLGRGGLNGGRPI
+3254 NLGRGGANGGRPI
-3267 AGGKGGETQVMNGMP
+3267 AGGRGGEPEMMNGMP

-3289 AYKNIQYKQTGGFGQ
+3289 AYKNMQYKQTGGFGQ
-3304 PVGDTI
+3304 PIGDTI

-3328 GDGYTPPVMS
+3328 GGGYTPPAMA

-3377 LETTL
+3377 LETSL
-3382 GSGGSVIMQGI
+3382 ASGGSVILQGI

-3398 GDGGVN
+3398 GKGDVN
-3404 SPYTDEGHYVT
+3404 SPYTNEGHYVT
-3415 ATGISGDRVLINDPR
+3415 ATGIDGDRVLINDPR

-3442 VLHDTTGMWSFGAA
+3442 VLHDTTGMWSFGGAA
-3456 PGGFGARMKR
+3456 PGGFGARIKQ

-3535 MPEGTNISSA
+3535 MNEGTNISSA

-3550 GDATMKNTGFTPGGW
+3550 GDATMKATGFTPGGW

-3574 DVLGTSG
+3574 DILGTSG

-3586 AWNKNGK
+3586 AWNKDGK

-3609 PTVSGHSSYQCVWR
+3609 PTTSGHSSYQCVWR

-3629 GVVSST
+3629 GVVNST
-3635 DVSGASA
+3635 EVTGGSA

-3647 SGGDSSSS
+3647 SGGDSGSSA
-3655 TSSSSGGFSSFADL
+3655 SSSSGGFSSFADL

-3682 KAFGLTTDDSSSTST
+3682 KAFGLTTDDSSS
-3697 SGGNYSGDSS
+3697 SGGTSVGGADTSS
-3707 SGGDSGVT
+3707 NGAS
-3715 AANVSGS
+3715 AASADGITGS
-3722 NTAQQ
+3722 DTAQK
-3727 VWNFFTSK
+3727 VWNYFTGA
-3735 GYSKHGTAGIMGN
+3735 GYSKAATAGILGN
-3748 MQAESGM
+3748 MQQESGVN
-3755 YPQRLQGDFTKGYT
+3755 PASIQGNGKGPAAGIVQWENYNT
-3769 KSQEYTKATD
+3769 KSSRWKAMSD
-3779 SGSNNFVHD
+3779 YAA
-3788 SKGYGL
+3788 SKGKDWTDLGSQL
-3794 VQFTYHSL
+3794 EFIDKEL
-3802 KKQLLDAAKSNGKSV
+3802 KTLGSFWSYQPNMSKAGT
-3817 GDTGLQLS
+3817 TG
-3825 VVDNM
+3825 
-3830 LRTSYPSV
+3830 TSYEAWKQSTSV
-3838 YNTIKNATDVKT
+3838 DTATRQFEG
-3850 ASNSM
+3850 AF
-3855 LHGYERPKDQSAAVE
+3855 ERAGKPMMDNRISAA
-3870 NKRAS
+3870 NKY
-3875 LGMGFYN
+3875 YN
-3882 TYAGGKGGS
+3882 MYAGGGKGGIS
-3891 LGGRPL
+3891 GGRPL
-3897 RNIKPIRQVKALPS
+3897 RNVKPFRQVRSLPTF
-3911 LPGGRGSAVLGVSGT
+3911 PGGRGSSVLGVTGT
-3926 LRDAVTQTKDP
+3926 LRDSVTQTKDP
-3937 TAQIIERNNI
+3937 TTQIIERNNI

-3952 DTRDLAQLFKAGLEY
+3952 ETRELAQLFKAGLEY
-3967 LAQITT
+3967 LAQITS
-3973 NTGDTAKGIIS
+3973 NTGETAKGIMS
-3984 LNEKDFG
+3984 LNGKEFG

-4001 NVDNSQKSYNQG
+4001 NVDNSQKQYNRG
-4013 NDNSVADRSEYAL
+4013 NENSVADRSEYMI

>member
-17 KKARPVVQKSNSWMG
+17 KKARPIVQKSNSWMG

-61 TTGKDIADNIRR
+61 TTGKDVADTIRR

-93 GTKVF
+93 GTKVL

-112 KERADKYFDDMNDD
+112 KERADKYFEDMNDD
-126 MMDFGEDFDFGED
+126 IMDFGEDFDFGED
-139 SFDGSIYSS
+139 SFDGSVSSS
-148 DGSAEASFRRRKGG
+148 DGSAEASFHRRKGG
-162 NNEATQIVV
+162 HNEATQIVV

-178 SAVVQATNY
+178 SAVVQAANY

-193 NVGRAVVDSSK
+193 NVGRAVIDSSK
-204 ANTRATMVMLGGMRN
+204 ANTRATMMMLGGMRN

-241 TVSKHATLSAKYY
+241 TVSRHATLSAKYY

-268 QRQTPSTQVTN
+268 QKQSPATQVTN

-309 KKRFGNYVDSNMLL
+309 KKQFGSYVDSNMLL
-323 SQMKFMAGN
+323 SQIKFMGNN

-400 GVQNKI
+400 GLQNKI
-406 SLSSVDKSAYNK
+406 SISSVDKGAYNK

-458 GVFAKVRDIEKQAEK
+458 GVFAKVRDIEKQTEK
-473 DKIYRETSGF
+473 DKLYRETSGF

-506 SFSEQFEKFI
+506 AFSEQFERFI

-532 GRDGKGGDDIAELLN
+532 GRDGKGNQDDIAELLN
-547 SNSNDPAV
+547 TNSNDPAV

-567 DNKSKLT
+567 NNKSKLT

-585 ASIDRQNKERQ
+585 ASVDRQMKERQ

-611 QTYKDANRKNNY
+611 QTYRDANRKNNY
-623 TGTDSHLSYKTN
+623 TGTDSHLQYKTTRN
-635 RDPITGKKTLTDY
+635 PVTGKKILTDY

-683 YVFPVGDS
+683 YVFPVS
-691 GSGGKRRR
+691 GSGGGRRRR
-699 GGSGGPNA
+699 GGSGGPNDS
-707 NIRSAIE
+707 IRSAISS
-714 ARATSVSTRMTT
+714 RVTSVNTRMTD
-726 EIGDARRKEQSMER
+726 EIGEARRKEQGMER
-740 RSTYTDDKR
+740 RSSYTDDKR

-769 DLLGEAYQ
+769 SVLGEAYQ
-777 SEVNG
+777 SELNAQYQRSKG
-782 QNPKKPGFVDRIMGK
+782 PGFVDRILGK
-797 VPEDSGLGRILK
+797 IPENSGLARILK
-809 RYQKLGQDSEKGLT
+809 RYQKVGQDSEKGLT
-823 TVFKKLDSALFQV
+823 TVFKKLDSALFEI
-836 VFGDPKGHYGFKAM
+836 VFGDPNGHHGFKAM

-865 STFLDNKILKPLDE
+865 STFLDNKILKPLDD

-901 EVFTNLTN
+901 EVFTNLTK
-909 KASTFLLGEKDGDGN
+909 KAGVFLLGEKDGDGN

-932 TANSLKDMGTQVKYA
+932 TANSLRDMGTQVKYA

-955 GKALPLDQDNSV
+955 GKPLPLDQDSSV

-973 MFKNTSEK
+973 MFKTTSER
-981 ISNAMGIDNQSPKES
+981 ISNAMGIDSQSPKES
-996 LGTKIANGLD
+996 LGTRIANGLD
-1006 SAMDRIKERSSD
+1006 AAMDRVKERSND
-1018 WSNTVFGNGDTKEF
+1018 WSNTVFGNGDAKAF
-1032 VNQFRQDMKGQKGF
+1032 AKQFQQDLKGQKGF
-1046 IGASAVVGAVSGTV
+1046 VGASAVLGAVGTTV

-1072 LPGGPVGGALLG
+1072 LPGGPIGGALLG
-1084 AGIGIISKSTGLQD
+1084 TGIGIISKSTGLKD
-1098 FLFGKEVTD
+1098 FLFGPEVTD
-1107 ADGNVSRTGG
+1107 AQGNVSRVGG
-1117 LITKDFQDFF
+1117 LITKDFQNFF
-1127 KQNKVGIGVGAGA
+1127 KENKVGIGVGAGA

-1159 GGALIGGAIS
+1159 GGALIGGAVS
-1169 LATKSDAFQNLLYGA
+1169 LATKSDAFQSLLYGD
-1184 GGDEKNPTGGFMKKF
+1184 GGNKDDVKGGFMKKF

-1227 FFLPGGPIIGALL
+1227 FFLPGGPILGALL
-1240 GSAISVGTATDKFRN
+1240 GSAVSVGTATDKFRN
-1255 WFFGEEG
+1255 WFFGKE
-1262 EDGKRHGG
+1262 EDGKRKGG
-1270 IFNRFTGYVKDK
+1270 IFNRFTDYVRGKV
-1282 IFDPLGKAVKITQN
+1282 FEPLGKAVKITQN
-1296 NILRFVEKNMVAPFM
+1296 NILRFVEKNMVAPFT
-1311 IALNPLI
+1311 IALTPLV
-1318 EEAKHVKTV
+1318 EEAKHAKTI
-1327 VTDKVKDVFDGIKEK
+1327 VTDKIKEVFDDIKEK
-1342 FHQHVTKP
+1342 FHEHVTKR
-1350 IGEAVERHILDPLKK
+1350 IGEAVEGHIIEPLKK
-1365 AMHTF
+1365 AMHKF

-1375 KFIGNIISAPFK
+1375 TFIGNIISAPFK
-1387 AMFGL
+1387 LMFGL
-1392 GKGAKTAQE
+1392 GKGAKAAQE

-1413 NQYDADVV
+1413 NQYDAEVAG
-1421 RLYGDESNMNLV
+1421 LYGDESQMNIFQ
-1433 EKGFNRI
+1433 KGWNRV
-1440 KKIKQLPEW
+1440 KNIKQLPAW
-1449 LRAKGKRNDA
+1449 LQANKRRDDA
-1459 LRNIDAQK
+1459 LRDIDKQK
-1467 KANIQAYEDSLSER
+1467 RANIKAYDDSLAER
-1481 QSAIDAKYDAK
+1481 QAAIDAKYDAK
-1492 DYAIRNGTKVSD
+1492 NAAIRNGTSVDTSVPSGHVEGIPIVEFSKRTGIGRGMLRNMIKRGQLPATRHGSNWVIPASLVSKFTKPGHTPTKGYTPPQNVSTPTTSSAPSDTTVSTSPVSD
-1504 STIPAGTTAGI
+1504 ST
-1515 PATVFAK
+1515 
-1522 RAGLRPVEVFRLIR
+1522 L
-1536 SGQLPYTK
+1536 
-1544 DEKGR
+1544 
-1549 YIVDGKLVSK
+1549 
-1559 FRGMGNDGGHKPPQ
+1559 
-1573 SSTSTS
+1573 
-1579 QSTPHD
+1579 
-1585 TTTVSSNPT
+1585 
-1594 NVDTAPGTPVHVNA
+1594 PGTPAPVNA
-1608 EQDTPNVRASREGRG
+1608 EQDTPNTKA
-1623 SRTTVDAGSNRRR
+1623 NRRR
-1636 GRSGSDYSEYRDQ
+1636 GQRGGDSRQ
-1649 LSGFIDRN
+1649 
-1657 TRNQGESTVSGMSDT
+1657 TTV
-1672 SSTKKGKTYNT
+1672 NT
-1683 GSLVD
+1683 GSNKRQKGSSTSSGYRPD
-1688 KIQKDVSKITDSVYG
+1688 SSGSTASGDENRTGRTYNMGSMTDRIQRDVSKIADSVYG

-1719 LKKLGLKD
+1719 LKKMDLKD
-1727 DDIKGEN
+1727 EDIKGEN
-1734 NKEYVGFLGRIRTA
+1734 NKQYVGFFGKIRTA
-1748 LNRPLKAIG
+1748 LNRPVKAIG
-1757 DLITAPFRAIGR
+1757 DLITAPFRAVSR

-1783 GIGKAG
+1783 GVGKAG
-1789 KALVSGI
+1789 KMLISGI
-1796 GGIAK
+1796 GSVAK
-1801 GLGGMLKELVKLP
+1801 GLGSILKDLVKLP

-1827 ALPAVGEALKEGV
+1827 ALPAIGETVKAGV
-1840 SLIGKG
+1840 SVIGTTLKT
-1846 LNAAGSLLV
+1846 AGTLV
-1855 SGVKGLGSAISGAAK
+1855 YDGVKSIGSAISGAAR
-1870 GFGQMVGGAMSGVGN
+1870 GFGQMVGGAMSGFGN

-1891 LIGADALKGI
+1891 LIGADALNGI
-1901 WKGMKFVGKGIAKGA
+1901 WKGVKFVGKKGLQLAGGIA
-1916 GIVGKGLLSAPG
+1916 SAPF
-1928 KIIGAIRGKREGK
+1928 KAIGALRERREGGGR

-1959 DRVRKVSVVN
+1959 DTVKKVKIVN

-1974 GEEGIGSL
+1974 GEEGVGSL
-1982 IGGSGGRGGKPLKPL
+1982 LGGSGGRGGRPLKPL
-1997 KPARQQPLP
+1997 RPATQQPLP
-2006 GGRGIVGTVVSAGL
+2006 GGHGIGSMIVSGALKLGGGLKKAGSTVKSVVGD
-2020 NLFGKAKEVGSA
+2020 
-2032 AKTAVGNKFAA
+2032 KFAA

-2049 EKKAANAKKRAE
+2049 EKKAENAKKRAE
-2061 QVNKG
+2061 QVKKG
-2066 SRASLLSRLNEEQD
+2066 SRASLLSRLTEEQD
-2080 RKDTKA
+2080 RKDTSE
-2086 YRTKVVNLLQRN
+2086 YRSKVVNLLQRN
-2098 ADSSE
+2098 ATSTE
-2103 EHKGLFSGIFGKKG
+2103 EHKGLFNGIFGKKG
-2117 LITAGVLLLLPIFIK
+2117 LITAGVILLLPIFIK

-2169 KTDQATDVINGTD
+2169 KTDQVTDVINKTD

-2195 DENGNPVME
+2195 DENGNAVME
-2204 TTSGSRLKQLLTPT
+2204 TTRGSRLQQLFTPT

-2235 TQMSGATVNYLG
+2235 TQMSGATANYLG

-2252 AGKTITKVADSKLGR
+2252 AGKTITKVANSKLGK
-2267 AAIGGVKK
+2267 AAIGGIKS
-2275 LGAKIS
+2275 LGSKIS

-2295 ALKAGARGVKSWI
+2295 ALKAGAKGVKSWI

-2328 GIGQKVAAKATGFV
+2328 GIGQKVASKVTGFV
-2342 DDAIDLGKKAV
+2342 DDAVDLGKKAV

-2375 LAGVGQKFGLKVPV
+2375 LAGIGQKFGIKIPV
-2389 SSFDDILKMI
+2389 SSFDDILKTI
-2399 STKVLN
+2399 SKKVLN
-2405 PKSLSGFG
+2405 PKTLTNGGFG
-2413 TKISEFLMKLT
+2413 KKITEFLAGLT
-2424 GKSSAAAATLF
+2424 TKGTVAAGTLF
-2435 LAEIGFTLYGAIDG
+2435 LAELGFTLYGAIDG
-2449 AVNAGALFEVN
+2449 AVNAGALFEVT
-2460 PDDVDAKMRA
+2460 PDAVDAKMRA

-2481 TAGSVVDFVNSLVYE
+2481 TAGSVIDFVNSLVYE

-2510 YKLLSNDEDA
+2510 YKLLSNEEDS

-2538 QEEYDAYVKGQEAKG
+2538 QDEYDAYVKGQEAKG
-2553 EAAMSLDDFKAS
+2553 EAAMSLDEFKAS

-2578 NKSLFRRAVDGVK
+2578 NKSLFRRAIDGAK
-2591 NITKLPGAIKDGAKK
+2591 NITKLPGAIKDGVKNI
-2606 VGTTIANGAKSVKN
+2606 GTTVVNGAKGVKN

-2626 EDVFMKEDGSYYVA
+2626 QDVFMKEDGSYYVA

-2653 VLYKDVSADSVNA
+2653 ILYKDVSADSVNA
-2666 MVQSGQ
+2666 MVQNGT
-2672 VTQQTRQT
+2672 VKQQTKET
-2680 KSGISQLGGKLVDG
+2680 KSGISQLGGKV
-2694 VKGVGSKISGGVK
+2694 VGGVK
-2707 SVVGKVKDSNFGQGV
+2707 SVVGKVKDSKFGQGV

-2733 GNVGDAVGNVAKNG
+2733 GNIGDAVGNVAKSG

-2801 VVMFPKLLVAGIMK
+2801 VVLFPKLLVAGILK

-2821 KDAVGKIV
+2821 KDAVGKLV
-2829 DDAKIAVTD
+2829 NGVKTVVGD
-2838 YATNST
+2838 YTTNQARISH
-2844 KINQLAFSG
+2844 LAFSG
-2853 DLDGLR
+2853 DTEGLK
-2859 GVEITTSEDN
+2859 GVDIKTSDNN

-2890 FFVGMGKK
+2890 FFVNMGKK
-2898 IGAAIK
+2898 VAGAIK
-2904 GAIAKVVQTGQAIVT
+2904 GVIAKVVQTGQAIGT
-2919 NQASITQLALTGD
+2919 NQVTISKLALSGD

-2948 VAGFANGLLGV
+2948 MAGFANGLLGI
-2959 QKVMMTPLAYVV
+2959 QKAVMTPMAYVI
-2971 KAGRFIVGKVKG
+2971 KGGKFIAGKVKG
-2983 AINAV
+2983 VLNTV
-2988 KQTGVAIVTNQAAIG
+2988 KQTGQ
-3003 QLALS
+3003 
-3008 GDTDGLSDY
+3008 
-3017 AGLDENSSP
+3017 
-3026 VAGFANGLL
+3026 
-3035 GVQKAVFTP
+3035 
-3044 IAYVVKSGKFVVEK
+3044 
-3058 VKGAISTVKETGVAI
+3058 AI
-3073 GTGTA
+3073 GTGTT
-3078 QISSMAFSGNVD
+3078 QISSLAFSGNVD
-3090 GLHDY
+3090 GLHGY
-3095 EGVDPNSSPLAGF
+3095 QGVDENSSPLAGF

-3132 LVGAIKGAIGK
+3132 LVGAIKGTIGK
-3143 VVDYGA
+3143 AVDYGQ

-3154 VTTLNSYADPDKS
+3154 VSKLNEYTDPDKS
-3167 LSGWDNETMATGDD
+3167 LSGWDNETMTESDD
-3181 DAIGHVLSTVIK
+3181 DAIGSVLSTVIK
-3193 KVMWVYVGIVRN
+3193 KVMWIYVGIVRN

-3210 DWIGD
+3210 DWVGD
-3215 AAEGI
+3215 AAESI
-3220 KEGVSG
+3220 KEGVSDT
-3226 AWDNVKEG
+3226 WDNVKEG
-3234 AGNAWDW
+3234 ASNAWDW
-3241 VKDKAN
+3241 VADKVDSA
-3247 GIGTAIM
+3247 GSAIM
-3254 DLGRGGLNGGRPI
+3254 NLGRGGKNGGRPI
-3267 AGGKGGETQVMNGMP
+3267 DGGRGSGTQVMNGMP

-3328 GDGYTPPVMS
+3328 GNGYTPPVMS

-3377 LETTL
+3377 LETSL
-3382 GSGGSVIMQGI
+3382 ASGGSVILQGI
-3393 SGGAG
+3393 SGGRG
-3398 GDGGVN
+3398 GESEVN

-3415 ATGISGDRVLINDPR
+3415 ATGISGDRVIINDPR
-3430 GPEYSGEYRTKD
+3430 GPEYSGEYKTKD

-3456 PGGFGARMKR
+3456 PGGFGARMR
-3466 KFKTL
+3466 QKFKTL

-3500 YSQSRYITITVGGK
+3500 YSQSRYITITIGGK
-3514 SMKCRTDCS
+3514 SMRCRTDCS

-3535 MPEGTNISSA
+3535 MPEGANISSA

-3565 PGWEGLQEG
+3565 PGWDGLQEG
-3574 DVLGTSG
+3574 DILGTSG

-3609 PTVSGHSSYQCVWR
+3609 PTISGHSSYQCVWR

-3629 GVVSST
+3629 GVVTST
-3635 DVSGASA
+3635 EVTGGSA
-3642 DGGSY
+3642 DGGDY
-3647 SGGDSSSS
+3647 SGGDSGSSA
-3655 TSSSSGGFSSFADL
+3655 SSSSGGGFSSFADF

-3682 KAFGLTTDDSSSTST
+3682 KAFGLATDDDSGSSVS
-3697 SGGNYSGDSS
+3697 SGGDTGSS
-3707 SGGDSGVT
+3707 SGGISESTG
-3715 AANVSGS
+3715 SGS
-3722 NTAQQ
+3722 AVSNLQGNSVTEKIWNHLTTSTGLDKYAASGLMGCWQEESNNNPHTVEGNYLNGYKNMGGESVVLSNNANLNKYTESVLFPAYANKGVNINRSAYKGSDGNYYPGFGLAQWTGPRGWKLFDWSKKQ
-3727 VWNFFTSK
+3727 GADWRELGTQLGFVDYELKNNQRGTVATYNGASSVEDALWKVMK
-3735 GYSKHGTAGIMGN
+3735 GYEGN
-3748 MQAESGM
+3748 QSQKYYKE
-3755 YPQRLQGDFTKGYT
+3755 RLPHAQKFY
-3769 KSQEYTKATD
+3769 
-3779 SGSNNFVHD
+3779 
-3788 SKGYGL
+3788 
-3794 VQFTYHSL
+3794 
-3802 KKQLLDAAKSNGKSV
+3802 QL
-3817 GDTGLQLS
+3817 
-3825 VVDNM
+3825 
-3830 LRTSYPSV
+3830 
-3838 YNTIKNATDVKT
+3838 
-3850 ASNSM
+3850 
-3855 LHGYERPKDQSAAVE
+3855 
-3870 NKRAS
+3870 
-3875 LGMGFYN
+3875 
-3882 TYAGGKGGS
+3882 YAGGKGGDE
-3891 LGGRPL
+3891 GGRPL
-3897 RNIKPIRQVKALPS
+3897 RNIKPFHQTRALPT
-3911 LPGGRGSAVLGVSGT
+3911 LPGGRGSAVLGATGT

-3937 TAQIIERNNI
+3937 TTQIIERNNI

-3952 DTRDLAQLFKAGLEY
+3952 ETRDLAQLFKAGLEY
-3967 LAQITT
+3967 LAQIAT
-3973 NTGDTAKGIIS
+3973 NTGETAKGVVS

-3991 GYNQV
+3991 GYKQV

-4001 NVDNSQKSYNQG
+4001 NVDNSKKSYNQG
-4013 NDNSVADRSEYAL
+4013 NDNNVADRSEYAI

>member
-1 MANRKDVLS
+1 MANRKDVMS

-17 KKARPVVQKSNSWMG
+17 KKVRPIVQKSNSWMG

-53 IDVAKVTA
+53 IDVAKVSA
-61 TTGKDIADNIRR
+61 TTAKDVADGIRR
-73 ARSQDRTLRN
+73 VRSQDRTLRN

-93 GTKVF
+93 GTKVL

-139 SFDGSIYSS
+139 SFDGSVSSS

-193 NVGRAVVDSSK
+193 NVGRAVIDSGK
-204 ANTRATMVMLGGMRN
+204 INTRATMTMIGGMRN

-233 TIATTLTD
+233 VIATTLTD
-241 TVSKHATLSAKYY
+241 TVSKQATLAAKYY
-254 EDSIA
+254 EDSIG

-268 QRQTPSTQVTN
+268 QKQSPSTQVVN

-286 YNNVMDILSSGG
+286 YSNVMDMLSSGG
-298 GVDPKAYMELV
+298 GVDPKAYLELV
-309 KKRFGNYVDSNMLL
+309 KKQFGNYVDSNMLL
-323 SQMKFMAGN
+323 SQIKFMGSN

-340 QNPLSFIP
+340 QNPLSFLP
-348 KAVAK
+348 KAITK
-353 TLIPNTVRSVITEF
+353 TLIPNTVRSVIQEF

-389 NPFLSAIGKIF
+389 NPFLNAIGKIF
-400 GVQNKI
+400 GLQNKI
-406 SLSSVDKSAYNK
+406 SISSVDKSAYNK
-418 GATSWAGTDHQ
+418 GATSWTGTDHQ

-435 PTLLRKIHASI
+435 PTLLRKIHASV

-506 SFSEQFEKFI
+506 SFSNQFEKFI
-516 SKLVLDSAGGR
+516 SALVRDSAGGR
-527 TFRLG
+527 TFRIG
-532 GRDGKGGDDIAELLN
+532 GRDGKGNQDDIAELLN

-574 AFFGSKVQEQR
+574 AFFGSRVQDQR
-585 ASIDRQNKERQ
+585 ATIDRQMKEMQ
-596 EDPIRYNTM
+596 ADPIKYNTM
-605 YENTGL
+605 YMNTGL
-611 QTYKDANRKNNY
+611 QTYKDANRKGNL
-623 TGTDSHLSYKTN
+623 TGTDSHLQYKTTQ
-635 RDPITGKKTLTDY
+635 DPVTGRKTLTNY
-648 VVGSK
+648 VLGSK

-660 IDKYGNNQTYYLRE
+660 TDRYGNNQTYYLRE

-683 YVFPVGDS
+683 YVFPVGDM
-691 GSGGKRRR
+691 GGRGRRR
-699 GGSGGPNA
+699 GSSSGGPNA
-707 NIRSAIE
+707 GIRSAIE
-714 ARATSVSTRMTT
+714 ARATSVSAKMTT
-726 EIGDARRKEQSMER
+726 EIGDARRREENAVQ
-740 RSTYTDDKR
+740 RSSYTDDKR
-749 QKDVD
+749 EKDKR
-754 KGKINTNQEFTQDQI
+754 KGKIDTSSEFTQDQI
-769 DLLGEAYQ
+769 NVLGEVYQ
-777 SEVNG
+777 SEVNA
-782 QNPKKPGFVDRIMGK
+782 QIPRKASIVDKIMGR

-809 RYQKLGQDSEKGLT
+809 RYQKFGEDSEKGLT
-823 TVFKKLDSALFQV
+823 TVFKKLDSALFEI
-836 VFGDPKGHYGFKAM
+836 VFGDPSGHRGFKAM
-850 FDKGLGTLKAGFFKF
+850 FDRGLNTLKAGFFKF

-879 ALFGETGI
+879 ALFGETGV

-901 EVFTNLTN
+901 EVFTNLTK
-909 KASTFLLGEKDGDGN
+909 KASVFLLGEKDGDGN

-932 TANSLKDMGTQVKYA
+932 TANSLRSMGTQVKTA

-955 GKALPLDQDNSV
+955 GKPLPLDQDNSV

-973 MFKNTSEK
+973 MFKSTSEK
-981 ISNAMGIDNQSPKES
+981 ISNAIGLDSSAPKES
-996 LGTKIANGLD
+996 LGTKVANGLD
-1006 SAMDRIKERSSD
+1006 AAMNRIKERSTD
-1018 WSNTVFGNGDTKEF
+1018 WSNTIFGNGSTKEF
-1032 VNQFRQDMKGQKGF
+1032 VNQFRQDLKGQKGF
-1046 IGASAVVGAVSGTV
+1046 IGASAVVGAVGGTV

-1072 LPGGPVGGALLG
+1072 LPGGPIGGALLG
-1084 AGIGIISKSTGLQD
+1084 AGIGIISKSTGLND
-1098 FLFGKEVTD
+1098 FLFGPEVTD
-1107 ADGNVSRTGG
+1107 EQGNVSRVGG

-1127 KQNKVGIGVGAGA
+1127 KNNKVGIGVGAGA

-1169 LATKSDAFQNLLYGA
+1169 LATKSDAFQNLLYGE
-1184 GGDEKNPTGGFMKKF
+1184 GGNKDDVKGGFMKKF

-1227 FFLPGGPIIGALL
+1227 FFLPGGPILGALL
-1240 GSAISVGTATDKFRN
+1240 GSAVSVGTATDKFRN
-1255 WFFGEEG
+1255 WFFGTEG

-1270 IFNRFTGYVKDK
+1270 IFNKFTGYVKDK

-1296 NILRFVEKNMVAPFM
+1296 NILGFVKSEMVAPFKWAM
-1311 IALNPLI
+1311 KPLVK
-1318 EEAKHVKTV
+1318 EAQYAKTIITEQVKGAFNSLKESFQTHVS
-1327 VTDKVKDVFDGIKEK
+1327 
-1342 FHQHVTKP
+1342 KP
-1350 IGEAVERHILDPLKK
+1350 IGEAVEKHFLAPMRKTLNKIFSGFGKLVANIL
-1365 AMHTF
+1365 
-1370 FGGLG
+1370 
-1375 KFIGNIISAPFK
+1375 SAPFK
-1387 AMFGL
+1387 LITGL
-1392 GKGAKTAQE
+1392 GKGAYSRQGK
-1401 ERAAKEKRSEVN
+1401 RDLKEKETEIDNQYNQKRSEI
-1413 NQYDADVV
+1413 
-1421 RLYGDESNMNLV
+1421 LGDESGMGFIR
-1433 EKGFNRI
+1433 KGWNRLRNVG
-1440 KKIKQLPEW
+1440 KLGRAASDRD
-1449 LRAKGKRNDA
+1449 RAKRDA
-1459 LRNIDAQK
+1459 NRERIETYKGHVQELEDE
-1467 KANIQAYEDSLSER
+1467 KARIR
-1481 QSAIDAKYDAK
+1481 QETELKNA
-1492 DYAIRNGTKVSD
+1492 AIRNDTSVD
-1504 STIPAGTTAGI
+1504 TRIPSGHVAGI
-1515 PATVFAK
+1515 PIAEFSK
-1522 RAGLRPVEVFRLIR
+1522 RTGIGRGTLRNMIKR
-1536 SGQLPYTK
+1536 GQLPATRH
-1544 DEKGR
+1544 GSNWV
-1549 YIVDGKLVSK
+1549 IPSNLVSQFTK
-1559 FRGMGNDGGHKPPQ
+1559 PGHKSTKGYTPPQ
-1573 SSTSTS
+1573 SG
-1579 QSTPHD
+1579 STPTTSSVPPD
-1585 TTTVSSNPT
+1585 TTVSMEPITGDNR
-1594 NVDTAPGTPVHVNA
+1594 PGTPTSVNA
-1608 EQDTPNVRASREGRG
+1608 DQDTPNTKASR
-1623 SRTTVDAGSNRRR
+1623 
-1636 GRSGSDYSEYRDQ
+1636 RSGQNRS
-1649 LSGFIDRN
+1649 
-1657 TRNQGESTVSGMSDT
+1657 QGNGQT
-1672 SSTKKGKTYNT
+1672 SVNT
-1683 GSLVD
+1683 GSSRQRRNSSASGGSSRD
-1688 KIQKDVSKITDSVYG
+1688 ESSGSTASGDTNRSGRTYNMGSMTDRIQRDVSKIADSVYG

-1719 LKKLGLKD
+1719 LKKMGLKD
-1727 DDIKGEN
+1727 EDIKGEN
-1734 NKEYVGFLGRIRTA
+1734 NKSYVGFLGKIRTA
-1748 LNRPLKAIG
+1748 LNRPVKAIG
-1757 DLITAPFRAIGR
+1757 DLITAPFRAVGR

-1789 KALVSGI
+1789 SALISGI
-1796 GGIAK
+1796 GSVAK
-1801 GLGGMLKELVKLP
+1801 GLGSIVKDLVKLP

-1827 ALPAVGEALKEGV
+1827 ALPAVGEAVKAGV
-1840 SLIGKG
+1840 SVIGTTLKTAGTLIYD
-1846 LNAAGSLLV
+1846 
-1855 SGVKGLGSAISGAAK
+1855 GVKGIGSAISGAAK
-1870 GFGQMVGGAMSGVGN
+1870 GFGQMVGGAMSGFGS

-1901 WKGMKFVGKGIAKGA
+1901 WKGVKFVGKKGLQLAGGIA
-1916 GIVGKGLLSAPG
+1916 SAPF
-1928 KIIGAIRGKREGK
+1928 KAISAIREKHEGGGR
-1941 GLFGRKGPMHV
+1941 GLFGKKGPIHV

-1959 DRVRKVSVVN
+1959 DTVKKVKVVN

-1982 IGGSGGRGGKPLKPL
+1982 IGGNGGRGGRPLKPL
-1997 KPARQQPLP
+1997 KPATKPALP
-2006 GGRGIVGTVVSAGL
+2006 GGSGIGSMIVSTALKVGGGL
-2020 NLFGKAKEVGSA
+2020 KKAGSA
-2032 AKTAVGNKFAA
+2032 VKSVAADKFAK
-2043 MKEKAE
+2043 MKERAE

-2066 SRASLLSRLNEEQD
+2066 SRASLLNRLNEEQD

-2086 YRTKVVNLLQRN
+2086 YRSKVVNLLQRN
-2098 ADSSE
+2098 ATAGE
-2103 EHKGLFSGIFGKKG
+2103 EHKDLFGGIFGKKG

-2195 DENGNPVME
+2195 DANGKAVME
-2204 TTSGSRLKQLLTPT
+2204 STKGNRLQQLFTPT
-2218 KTRVN
+2218 RTRVN
-2223 TETGKWEQRNEW
+2223 TETGKWEQRNDW

-2247 HKAIS
+2247 HKAIK
-2252 AGKTITKVADSKLGR
+2252 AGKFVTKVADSKLGR
-2267 AAIGGVKK
+2267 AAIGGIKK
-2275 LGAKIS
+2275 LGSKIS

-2295 ALKAGARGVKSWI
+2295 ALKAGAKGVKSWI

-2328 GIGQKVAAKATGFV
+2328 GLGQKVAGKVTGFV
-2342 DDAIDLGKKAV
+2342 DDAVDLGKKAV

-2375 LAGVGQKFGLKVPV
+2375 LAAVGSKFGIKVPV
-2389 SSFDDILKMI
+2389 SSFDDILKTI
-2399 STKVLN
+2399 SKKVLN
-2405 PKSLSGFG
+2405 PKALGGFG
-2413 TKISEFLMKLT
+2413 KKISEFLVKLT

-2510 YKLLSNDEDA
+2510 YKLLSNEEDS

-2538 QEEYDAYVKGQEAKG
+2538 QDEYDAYVKGQEAKG
-2553 EAAMSLDDFKAS
+2553 EAAMSLEDFKAS

-2591 NITKLPGAIKDGAKK
+2591 NIKKLPGAIKEGAKK
-2606 VGTTIANGAKSVKN
+2606 AGTWIANKATGVKN

-2626 EDVFMKEDGSYYVA
+2626 EDVLMKEDGSYYKA

-2653 VLYKDVSADSVNA
+2653 ILYKDVSADSVNK
-2666 MVQSGQ
+2666 MVQDG
-2672 VTQQTRQT
+2672 TLKQQTKET
-2680 KSGISQLGGKLVDG
+2680 KSGISQIGGKIVGG
-2694 VKGVGSKISGGVK
+2694 VKSFGTGVVNKAKDFGSKVVGGVK
-2707 SVVGKVKDSNFGQGV
+2707 SVAGKIKDSKFGQGV

-2747 IDAAKGMAT
+2747 VDAAKGMAT

-2768 DNSFMDYF
+2768 DNSFIDYF

-2783 GEDNMFHGVV
+2783 GEDNIFHGVV

-2815 KVGTAI
+2815 KVGNAI
-2821 KDAVGKIV
+2821 KDAVGKV
-2829 DDAKIAVTD
+2829 VNGAKIAIGD
-2838 YATNST
+2838 YTSNTT

-2853 DLDGLR
+2853 DMEGLK

-2880 VNKVLHYPVA
+2880 INKVMHYPIA
-2890 FFVGMGKK
+2890 FFVSLGKK
-2898 IGAAIK
+2898 VAGAIK
-2904 GAIAKVVQTGQAIVT
+2904 GAIAKVVQTGAAIGT
-2919 NQASITQLALTGD
+2919 NQTTISKLALSGD

-2937 NYAGL
+2937 NYAGIS
-2942 PEDSSP
+2942 EESSP
-2948 VAGFANGLLGV
+2948 AAGFANGLLGV
-2959 QKVMMTPLAYVV
+2959 QKAVMTPLAYVV
-2971 KAGRFIVGKVKG
+2971 KGGKFIAGKVKG

-2988 KQTGVAIVTNQAAIG
+2988 KQTGVAIATNQVSIG

-3008 GDTDGLSDY
+3008 GDTEGLSDY
-3017 AGLDENSSP
+3017 AGVDENSSP
-3026 VAGFANGLL
+3026 MAGFANGLL
-3035 GVQKAVFTP
+3035 GVQKAMFTP
-3044 IAYVVKSGKFVVEK
+3044 LAYVVKGGKFVVEK

-3078 QISSMAFSGNVD
+3078 QIGSLAFSGNVD
-3090 GLHDY
+3090 GLHEYQGID
-3095 EGVDPNSSPLAGF
+3095 ENSSPLAGF

-3114 VQKTMMTPIAYVV
+3114 VQKTMLTPIAYVV

-3154 VTTLNSYADPDKS
+3154 VSTLNTYTDPDKS
-3167 LSGWDNETMATGDD
+3167 LSGWDNETMAEGDD
-3181 DAIGHVLSTVIK
+3181 DPIGHVLSTVIK

-3215 AAEGI
+3215 AATSI
-3220 KEGVSG
+3220 KDGVSG
-3226 AWDNVKEG
+3226 AWDKAKEG
-3234 AGNAWDW
+3234 ASNAWNW
-3241 VKDKAN
+3241 VTDKVDAA
-3247 GIGTAIM
+3247 GTAIM
-3254 DLGRGGLNGGRPI
+3254 NLGRGGRNGGRPI
-3267 AGGKGGETQVMNGMP
+3267 DGGRGGETQVVNGMP

-3304 PVGDTI
+3304 PIGDTI

-3328 GDGYTPPVMS
+3328 GGGYTPPVMS

-3377 LETTL
+3377 LETSL
-3382 GSGGSVIMQGI
+3382 ASGGSVILQGI

-3398 GDGGVN
+3398 GKGDTN

-3415 ATGISGDRVLINDPR
+3415 ATGINGDRVLINDPR
-3430 GPEYSGEYRTKD
+3430 GPEYSGEYKTKD

-3456 PGGFGARMKR
+3456 PGGFGARMKK

-3500 YSQSRYITITVGGK
+3500 YSQSRYITITVGGR

-3550 GDATMKNTGFTPGGW
+3550 GDATMKATGFTPGGW
-3565 PGWEGLQEG
+3565 PGWDGLQEG
-3574 DVLGTSG
+3574 DVLGTNG

-3586 AWNKNGK
+3586 AWNKNGQ

-3629 GVVSST
+3629 GVVNST
-3635 DVSGASA
+3635 EVTGGSA

-3647 SGGDSSSS
+3647 SGDSGSSG
-3655 TSSSSGGFSSFADL
+3655 SSSSGGFSSFADL

-3682 KAFGLTTDDSSSTST
+3682 KAFGLNTDDSSS
-3697 SGGNYSGDSS
+3697 SS
-3707 SGGDSGVT
+3707 SGGSYSSGASSTGGDSGSSVT
-3715 AANVSGS
+3715 AANVTGS
-3722 NTAQQ
+3722 NVAQQ
-3727 VWNFFTSK
+3727 AWNFFTSK
-3735 GYSKHGTAGIMGN
+3735 GYSTHGTAGILGN

-3755 YPQRLQGDFTKGYT
+3755 YPQRLQGDFTNGYT
-3769 KSQEYTKATD
+3769 KSQEYTRATD

-3802 KKQLLDAAKSNGKSV
+3802 KKQLLDAAKANNKSV

-3838 YNTIKNATDVKT
+3838 YNTIRTASDVKT
-3850 ASNSM
+3850 ASNAM
-3855 LHGYERPKDQSAAVE
+3855 LHGYERPADQSASVE

-3875 LGMGFYN
+3875 LGQGFYN
-3882 TYAGGKGGS
+3882 TYAGGKGGA
-3891 LGGRPL
+3891 GNGRPL
-3897 RNIKPIRQVKALPS
+3897 RNVKPYRRVKSLPT
-3911 LPGGRGSAVLGVSGT
+3911 LPGGRGSSVLGVSGT
-3926 LRDAVTQTKDP
+3926 LRDSITQSKDP
-3937 TAQIIERNNI
+3937 TTQIIERNNI
-3947 INNGA
+3947 INNNGA
-3952 DTRDLAQLFKAGLEY
+3952 GTRDLAQLFKTSLEY
-3967 LAQITT
+3967 LAQIVT
-3973 NTGDTAKGIIS
+3973 NTGETAKNVMS

-4001 NVDNSQKSYNQG
+4001 NVDNSQKSYNRG

>member
-1 MANRKDVLS
+1 MANRKDFMS

-17 KKARPVVQKSNSWMG
+17 KKVRPVVQKSNSWMG

-73 ARSQDRTLRN
+73 VRSQDRTLRN
-83 AIERNYYVGL
+83 AIERNYYIGL
-93 GTKVF
+93 GTKVL

-112 KERADKYFDDMNDD
+112 KERADKFFDDMNDD

-139 SFDGSIYSS
+139 SFDGSVSSS

-193 NVGRAVVDSSK
+193 NVGRAVIDSGK
-204 ANTRATMVMLGGMRN
+204 VNTRATMTMLGGMRN

-233 TIATTLTD
+233 VIATTLTD

-254 EDSIA
+254 EDSIG

-268 QRQTPSTQVTN
+268 QKQSPATQVTN

-298 GVDPKAYMELV
+298 GVDPKAYMDLV
-309 KKRFGNYVDSNMLL
+309 KKQFGNYVDSNMLL
-323 SQMKFMAGN
+323 SQIKFMGSN

-340 QNPLSFIP
+340 QNPLSFLP

-353 TLIPNTVRSVITEF
+353 TLIPNTVRSVISEF

-400 GVQNKI
+400 GLQNKI
-406 SLSSVDKSAYNK
+406 SISSIDKGAYNK
-418 GATSWAGTDHQ
+418 GATAWAGTDHQ

-435 PTLLRKIHASI
+435 PTLLRKIHASV

-473 DKIYRETSGF
+473 DKLYRETSGF

-506 SFSEQFEKFI
+506 SFAGQFEKFI
-516 SKLVLDSAGGR
+516 SALVRDSAGGR

-532 GRDGKGGDDIAELLN
+532 GRDGKGNQDDIAELLN

-574 AFFGSKVQEQR
+574 AFFGSRVQDQR
-585 ASIDRQNKERQ
+585 ASIDRQMKEMQ
-596 EDPIRYNTM
+596 ADPIKYNTM
-605 YENTGL
+605 YMNTGL
-611 QTYKDANRKNNY
+611 QTYKDANRRGNS
-623 TGTDSHLSYKTN
+623 TGTDSHLQYKTIS
-635 RDPITGKKTLTDY
+635 DPVTGRKTLTNY
-648 VVGSK
+648 VLGAKS
-653 GGIGAGV
+653 GIGAGV
-660 IDKYGNNQTYYLRE
+660 TDKYGNNQTYYLRE

-691 GSGGKRRR
+691 VGGRRRR
-699 GGSGGPNA
+699 GTSGGPNA
-707 NIRSAIE
+707 GIRSAIE
-714 ARATSVSTRMTT
+714 ARATSVSTKMTT
-726 EIGDARRKEQSMER
+726 EVGEARRREQNAEH
-740 RSTYTDDKR
+740 RSSYTDDKR
-749 QKDVD
+749 RKDVQ
-754 KGKINTNQEFTQDQI
+754 KGKLDTSQEFSQDEI
-769 DLLGEAYQ
+769 SLLGEVYQ
-777 SEVNG
+777 TEVNA
-782 QNPKKPGFVDRIMGK
+782 QAPKKSSIVDRIMGK
-797 VPEDSGLGRILK
+797 VPEDSGLGRVLK
-809 RYQKLGQDSEKGLT
+809 RYQKIGQDSEKGLT
-823 TVFKKLDSALFQV
+823 TVFKKLDSALFEI
-836 VFGDPKGHYGFKAM
+836 VFGDPNGHRGFKAM
-850 FDKGLGTLKAGFFKF
+850 FDRGLNTIKAGFFKF

-879 ALFGETGI
+879 ALFGETGV

-901 EVFTNLTN
+901 EVFTNLTK
-909 KASTFLLGEKDGDGN
+909 KAGTFLLGEKDGDGN

-955 GKALPLDQDNSV
+955 GKPLPLDQDNSV

-973 MFKNTSEK
+973 MFKTTSER
-981 ISNAMGIDNQSPKES
+981 ISNAMGIDSQSPKES
-996 LGTKIANGLD
+996 LGTRIANGLD
-1006 SAMDRIKERSSD
+1006 AAMDRVKERSSD
-1018 WSNTVFGNGDTKEF
+1018 WSNTVFGNGDTKAF
-1032 VNQFRQDMKGQKGF
+1032 AKQFQQDLKGQKGF
-1046 IGASAVVGAVSGTV
+1046 IGASAVLGAVGTTV
-1060 LGGHLG
+1060 LSGHLG

-1072 LPGGPVGGALLG
+1072 LPGGPIGGALLG
-1084 AGIGIISKSTGLQD
+1084 AGIGIASKSTGLQK
-1098 FLFGKEVTD
+1098 FLFGEEITD
-1107 ADGNVSRTGG
+1107 EQGNVSRAGG

-1127 KQNKVGIGVGAGA
+1127 KNNKIGIGVGAGA

-1169 LATKSDAFQNLLYGA
+1169 LATKSDAFQNLLYGD
-1184 GGDEKNPTGGFMKKF
+1184 GGNKDDVKGGFMKKF

-1227 FFLPGGPIIGALL
+1227 FFLPGGPILGALL
-1240 GSAISVGTATDKFRN
+1240 GSAVSVGTATDKFRN
-1255 WFFGEEG
+1255 WFFGAEG
-1262 EDGKRHGG
+1262 EDGKRRGG
-1270 IFNRFTGYVKDK
+1270 IFNKFTGYVKDK

-1296 NILRFVEKNMVAPFM
+1296 NILGFVKSEMVAPFKWAM
-1311 IALNPLI
+1311 KPLI
-1318 EEAKHVKTV
+1318 KEAQYAKTIITDQVKGAFNSLKESFQNHVS
-1327 VTDKVKDVFDGIKEK
+1327 
-1342 FHQHVTKP
+1342 KP
-1350 IGEAVERHILDPLKK
+1350 IGEAVEKHFLAPMRKTLNKIFSGFGKLVANIL
-1365 AMHTF
+1365 
-1370 FGGLG
+1370 
-1375 KFIGNIISAPFK
+1375 SAPFK
-1387 AMFGL
+1387 LITGL
-1392 GKGAKTAQE
+1392 GKGAYSRQGK
-1401 ERAAKEKRSEVN
+1401 RDLKEKETEIDNQYNQKRSEI
-1413 NQYDADVV
+1413 
-1421 RLYGDESNMNLV
+1421 LGDESGM
-1433 EKGFNRI
+1433 GFLQRGWNRI
-1440 KKIKQLPEW
+1440 RNVGKLGRAASDRD
-1449 LRAKGKRNDA
+1449 RAKRDA
-1459 LRNIDAQK
+1459 NRERIATYNGHVQELEDE
-1467 KANIQAYEDSLSER
+1467 KARIR
-1481 QSAIDAKYDAK
+1481 QETELKNA
-1492 DYAIRNGTKVSD
+1492 AIRNGSSVS
-1504 STIPAGTTAGI
+1504 TNIPSGHVAGI
-1515 PATVFAK
+1515 PIAEFSK
-1522 RAGLRPVEVFRLIR
+1522 RTGIGRGTLRNMIKR
-1536 SGQLPYTK
+1536 GQLPATRH
-1544 DEKGR
+1544 GSNWV
-1549 YIVDGKLVSK
+1549 IPSNLVSQFTK
-1559 FRGMGNDGGHKPPQ
+1559 PGHKPTKGYTPPQ
-1573 SSTSTS
+1573 SGPTPTTSS
-1579 QSTPHD
+1579 APPN
-1585 TTTVSSNPT
+1585 TTVSTEPVSGDNK
-1594 NVDTAPGTPVHVNA
+1594 PGTPTPVNA
-1608 EQDTPNVRASREGRG
+1608 DQDTPNTKA
-1623 SRTTVDAGSNRRR
+1623 NRRGER
-1636 GRSGSDYSEYRDQ
+1636 
-1649 LSGFIDRN
+1649 
-1657 TRNQGESTVSGMSDT
+1657 TRNRNDRQT
-1672 SSTKKGKTYNT
+1672 SVNT
-1683 GSLVD
+1683 GSNGQRQSSSASGGSSGD
-1688 KIQKDVSKITDSVYG
+1688 SSGSTASGDNTRTGRTYNMGSMADRIQRDVSKIADSVYG

-1708 GSNINKIYKVL
+1708 GSNINKIYRVL
-1719 LKKLGLKD
+1719 LKKMGLKD
-1727 DDIKGEN
+1727 DDIKGDN
-1734 NKEYVGFLGRIRTA
+1734 NKSYMGFFGKIRTA
-1748 LNRPLKAIG
+1748 LNRPVKAIG
-1757 DLITAPFRAIGR
+1757 DLITAPFRAVGR
-1769 VVNNIKDGFLNIGK
+1769 VVNGIKDGFLNIGK

-1789 KALVSGI
+1789 KMLISGI
-1796 GGIAK
+1796 GSVAK
-1801 GLGGMLKELVKLP
+1801 GLGSILKDLVKLP

-1827 ALPAVGEALKEGV
+1827 ALPAIGEAVKAGV
-1840 SLIGKG
+1840 SVIGTTLKTAGTLIYD
-1846 LNAAGSLLV
+1846 
-1855 SGVKGLGSAISGAAK
+1855 GVKGIGSAISGAAK
-1870 GFGQMVGGAMSGVGN
+1870 GFGQMVGGAMSGFGS

-1901 WKGMKFVGKGIAKGA
+1901 WKGVKFVGK
-1916 GIVGKGLLSAPG
+1916 KGLQLAGGLASAPF
-1928 KIIGAIRGKREGK
+1928 KAISALRERREGGGR
-1941 GLFGRKGPMHV
+1941 GLFGKKGPMHV

-1959 DRVRKVSVVN
+1959 DTVKKVKVVN

-1982 IGGSGGRGGKPLKPL
+1982 IGGNGGRGGRPLKPL
-1997 KPARQQPLP
+1997 KPATKQALP
-2006 GGRGIVGTVVSAGL
+2006 GGSGIGSMIVSSALKIGGGL
-2020 NLFGKAKEVGSA
+2020 KKAGSA
-2032 AKTAVGNKFAA
+2032 VKSVAADKFAK

-2066 SRASLLSRLNEEQD
+2066 SRASLLNRLNEEQD

-2086 YRTKVVNLLQRN
+2086 YRSKVVNLLQRN
-2098 ADSSE
+2098 ATAGE
-2103 EHKGLFSGIFGKKG
+2103 EHKDLFGGIFGKKG

-2154 SEIGGIKGLLANLGE
+2154 SEIGGIKGLLANIGE
-2169 KTDQATDVINGTD
+2169 KGTQVKDVATGTD
-2182 THAKVDENGNLVT
+2182 THAKVDANGNLVT
-2195 DENGNPVME
+2195 DANGNAVTE
-2204 TTSGSRLKQLLTPT
+2204 TTKGSRLQQLLTPT
-2218 KTRVN
+2218 RTRVN
-2223 TETGKWEQRNEW
+2223 TETGKWEQRNDW
-2235 TQMSGATVNYLG
+2235 TQMSGATVNYVG
-2247 HKAIS
+2247 HKAIK
-2252 AGKTITKVADSKLGR
+2252 AGKVITKVADSKLGR
-2267 AAIGGVKK
+2267 AAIGGIKK
-2275 LGAKIS
+2275 LGSKIS

-2295 ALKAGARGVKSWI
+2295 ALKVGAKGVKSWI

-2328 GIGQKVAAKATGFV
+2328 GIGQKVAGKVTGFV
-2342 DDAIDLGKKAV
+2342 DDAVDLGKKAV

-2375 LAGVGQKFGLKVPV
+2375 LAAVGSKFGIKVPV

-2405 PKSLSGFG
+2405 PKALGGFG
-2413 TKISEFLMKLT
+2413 KKISEFLIKIT

-2435 LAEIGFTLYGAIDG
+2435 IAEIGFTLYGAIDG

-2510 YKLLSNDEDA
+2510 YKLLSNEEDS

-2538 QEEYDAYVKGQEAKG
+2538 QDEYDAYVKGQEAKG

-2578 NKSLFRRAVDGVK
+2578 NKSLFRRAVDGIK
-2591 NITKLPGAIKDGAKK
+2591 NIKKLPGAIKDGAKK
-2606 VGTTIANGAKSVKN
+2606 AGAWVANKATGIKN

-2626 EDVFMKEDGSYYVA
+2626 EDVLMKEDGSYYVA

-2666 MVQSGQ
+2666 MIQNGTVK
-2672 VTQQTRQT
+2672 QQTRET
-2680 KSGISQLGGKLVDG
+2680 KSGISQIGGKIVGG
-2694 VKGVGSKISGGVK
+2694 VKNFGTSVVNGAKNIGSKVVGGVK
-2707 SVVGKVKDSNFGQGV
+2707 SVVGKVKDSKFGQGV

-2747 IDAAKGMAT
+2747 VDAAKGMAT

-2763 NFYNK
+2763 NFYNR

-2783 GEDNMFHGVV
+2783 GEDNIFHGVV

-2815 KVGTAI
+2815 KVGNAI
-2821 KDAVGKIV
+2821 KDAVGKLV
-2829 DDAKIAVTD
+2829 NGAKIAIND
-2838 YATNST
+2838 YTSNTT

-2853 DLDGLR
+2853 DMEGLK
-2859 GVEITTSEDN
+2859 GVEITTSDDN
-2869 PIGGIV
+2869 PIGGVV

-2880 VNKVLHYPVA
+2880 INKVMHYPIA
-2890 FFVGMGKK
+2890 FFVNLGKK
-2898 IGAAIK
+2898 VAGAIK
-2904 GAIAKVVQTGQAIVT
+2904 GAIAKVVQTGAAIGT
-2919 NQASITQLALTGD
+2919 NQATISKLALSGD

-2937 NYAGL
+2937 NYAGI
-2942 PEDSSP
+2942 PEESSP

-2959 QKVMMTPLAYVV
+2959 QKAVMTPLAYIV
-2971 KAGRFIVGKVKG
+2971 KGGKFIAGKVKG

-2988 KQTGVAIVTNQAAIG
+2988 KQTGVAIVTNQATIG

-3008 GDTDGLSDY
+3008 GDTEGLSDY
-3017 AGLDENSSP
+3017 AGVDENSSP

-3035 GVQKAVFTP
+3035 GVQKAMFTP
-3044 IAYVVKSGKFVVEK
+3044 LAYVVKGGKFVVEK

-3078 QISSMAFSGNVD
+3078 QIGSLALSGNVD
-3090 GLHDY
+3090 GLHEYQGID
-3095 EGVDPNSSPLAGF
+3095 ENSSPLAGF

-3114 VQKTMMTPIAYVV
+3114 VQKTMLTPIAYVV

-3143 VVDYGA
+3143 VIDYGA

-3154 VTTLNSYADPDKS
+3154 VSKLNTYTDPDKS
-3167 LSGWDNETMATGDD
+3167 LSGWDNETMAEGDD
-3181 DAIGHVLSTVIK
+3181 DPIGHVLSTVIK
-3193 KVMWVYVGIVRN
+3193 KVMWIYVGIVRN

-3215 AAEGI
+3215 AATSI
-3220 KEGVSG
+3220 KDGVSG

-3247 GIGTAIM
+3247 GLGTAVM
-3254 DLGRGGLNGGRPI
+3254 NLGRGGSNGGRPLNGGR
-3267 AGGKGGETQVMNGMP
+3267 GGETQVMNGMP

-3304 PVGDTI
+3304 PIGDTI

-3363 LGIPNQQVAPTKDS
+3363 LGIPNQQVAPTRDS
-3377 LETTL
+3377 LETSL
-3382 GSGGSVIMQGI
+3382 ASGGSVILQGI

-3398 GDGGVN
+3398 GEGGAN
-3404 SPYTDEGHYVT
+3404 SPYTNEGHYVT
-3415 ATGISGDRVLINDPR
+3415 ATGIDGDRVLINDPR
-3430 GPEYSGEYRTKD
+3430 GPEYSGEYKTKD

-3456 PGGFGARMKR
+3456 PGGFGARMKK

-3500 YSQSRYITITVGGK
+3500 YSQSRYITITVGGR

-3535 MPEGTNISSA
+3535 MKEGTNISSA
-3545 NVKNA
+3545 NVQNA
-3550 GDATMKNTGFTPGGW
+3550 GDPTMKATGFTPGGW

-3586 AWNKNGK
+3586 AWNKDGK

-3629 GVVSST
+3629 GVVNST
-3635 DVSGASA
+3635 EVTGGSA
-3642 DGGSY
+3642 NGGSY
-3647 SGGDSSSS
+3647 GGDSGS
-3655 TSSSSGGFSSFADL
+3655 TGSSSSGGFSSFADL

-3682 KAFGLTTDDSSSTST
+3682 KAFGLNVDDSSSS
-3697 SGGNYSGDSS
+3697 SGGSSVS
-3707 SGGDSGVT
+3707 SGGDASANGASAAS
-3715 AANVSGS
+3715 AANITGS
-3722 NTAQQ
+3722 DNAQK
-3727 VWNFFTSK
+3727 VWNYFTGA
-3735 GYSKHGTAGIMGN
+3735 GYSKAATAGILGN
-3748 MQAESGM
+3748 MQQESGVN
-3755 YPQRLQGDFTKGYT
+3755 PASIQGNGKGPAAGIVQWENYNT
-3769 KSQEYTKATD
+3769 KSSRWKAMAD
-3779 SGSNNFVHD
+3779 YAA
-3788 SKGYGL
+3788 SKGKDWTDLGSQL
-3794 VQFTYHSL
+3794 EFIDKEL
-3802 KKQLLDAAKSNGKSV
+3802 KTLGSFWSYQPNMAKAG
-3817 GDTGLQLS
+3817 TTA
-3825 VVDNM
+3825 
-3830 LRTSYPSV
+3830 TSYDAWKNSTSV
-3838 YNTIKNATDVKT
+3838 DTATRQFEG
-3850 ASNSM
+3850 AF
-3855 LHGYERPKDQSAAVE
+3855 ERAGKPMMDNRISAA
-3870 NKRAS
+3870 NKYYS
-3875 LGMGFYN
+3875 MYG
-3882 TYAGGKGGS
+3882 GGKGGT
-3891 LGGRPL
+3891 GTGKPL
-3897 RNIKPIRQVKALPS
+3897 RNVKPFRQVRSLPT
-3911 LPGGRGSAVLGVSGT
+3911 LPGGRGSSVLGVSET
-3926 LRDAVTQTKDP
+3926 LRESITQSKDP

-3952 DTRDLAQLFKAGLEY
+3952 ETRDLAQLFKTGLEY
-3967 LAQITT
+3967 LAQIVT
-3973 NTGDTAKGIIS
+3973 NTGETAKHVMS

-4001 NVDNSQKSYNQG
+4001 NVDNSQKSYNNG